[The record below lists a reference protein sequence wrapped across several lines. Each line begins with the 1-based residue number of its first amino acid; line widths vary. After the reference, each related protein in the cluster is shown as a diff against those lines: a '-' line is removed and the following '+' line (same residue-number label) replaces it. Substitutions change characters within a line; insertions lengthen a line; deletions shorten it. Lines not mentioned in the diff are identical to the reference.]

1 MLDWM
6 KKLFNKEEE
15 QTAMNKEVPK
25 QIESQPK
32 IPRVNHY
39 TEARE
44 AQMAS
49 RNAGKCRFPLIPDDG
64 FDEDDVREQPR
75 FEEQHVQSGVYEDQP
90 TQRGIKVERSR
101 RPYVEKVVATY
112 EEPEVQYEPDPE
124 PVVKKVSVP
133 SQESSRRPF
142 RPTEMISPIYGYNR
156 PSVEKKVEK
165 QEEEKEREDLEISV
179 EGKSVVDAWLEKK
192 GYTLSAFSEG
202 QTTTPSSS
210 GRAGNQQEE
219 QNHSKKE
226 EKSVVDQWLEKN
238 GYEIE
243 RQEPVVEE
251 KEVVQEI
258 NTPQEVSADE
268 FLHKTIAERTEDAG
282 KEKDVVVSNENS
294 LQEELVDSQ
303 VEHEDTILAEEMKC
317 NTEIEKQTSEESVIV
332 KAEEKLEETIIVE
345 IPEEFAEIAE
355 TEEPEVEV
363 TAETEESEEVEVTAE
378 TEESEEVEVIAEAE
392 ESEEVEVTAETEE
405 SEEVEVTAE
414 TEESEEVEV
423 TAEAEESEEVEVTAE
438 TEEFEEV
445 KVIAEAEESEEAEV
459 TTETEES
466 EEVEEIAE
474 TEESE
479 EVEEIAEAEESEEVE
494 VIAEAEESEE
504 VEVTTETEESEE
516 VEVTAE
522 TEESE
527 EVEVTAEAEESEEVE
542 VTAETEEFE
551 EVKVIA
557 EAEESEEAE
566 VTTETEESEEVEEIA
581 ETEESEEVEEIAEAE
596 ESEEVEVIAEAEE
609 SEEVEVTTETEESEE
624 VEVTAETEESEE
636 VEVTAEAEESEE
648 VEVTAETEEFE
659 EVKVIAEAEESEEV
673 EEIAEAEESEVEA
686 FVELEETQ
694 PEMVL
699 DEAIEQKSEFIHVAE
714 ADEQTKKDVQSF
726 ANVLIAETEEN
737 KLVVEEA
744 LVAEE
749 QPVVEEAP
757 IAEGKPVV
765 EEAPVAEEQLVVEEA
780 LVAEEQPVVE
790 EAPIAEG
797 KSVVEEAPVAEEQ
810 LVVEETTIAEEKP
823 VVPKE
828 EPKREKK
835 RHVPFNVVML
845 KQDRTRLMER
855 HAARTSVM
863 QPSMGERVENKPV
876 HQVEESPV
884 QQVVVESRVEEQPV
898 KQVVVDPQVE
908 EQPMQQVVVEPQV
921 EEQPM
926 QQVVVEPQVK
936 EQPMQQVVVE
946 PQVEVQPMQQV
957 VVEPQVKEQPMQ
969 QVVVEPQVK
978 EQPMQQ
984 VVVEPQVEEQLG
996 QQMVVES
1003 QVEEKPMQQVVV
1015 EQVQKPI
1022 SSTEVQE
1029 KAYVVNQRENDMR
1042 NVLQTPPTYTV
1053 PPLALLSIPRQ
1064 AALDNKEWLE
1074 EQKELLDTT
1083 FNNFHVGA
1091 HVINVSQGPAVT
1103 RFEVQPDPGVKVN
1116 KITNLSDDIKLSLAA
1131 KDIRIEAPI
1140 PGKSA
1145 IGIEVPN
1152 KESKPVFLREI
1163 LRSPVFTKSE
1173 SPLTV
1178 ALGLDI
1184 SGDPIVTDIRKM
1196 PHGLIAG
1203 ATGSGKSV
1211 CINAILTSIL
1221 YKAKPHEVKLMLID
1235 PKMVEL
1241 APYNSV
1247 PHLVAPVIT
1256 DVKAATAALKWA
1268 VEEMERRYELFAH
1281 AGARDLTRYNTIVS
1295 EREIPGETLP
1305 YIVIVIDELADL
1317 MMVAPGDVEEAIC
1330 RIAQK
1335 ARACGIHL
1343 LVATQR
1349 PSVDVIT
1356 GLIKSNIPTRIAFT
1370 VSSQVDSRT
1379 IIDIGGAEKL
1389 LGRGDMLFLGNGTS
1403 KPVRVQGVY
1412 VSDDEIE
1419 KTVDHVKKQMKP
1431 NYLFQQEDLLAKT
1444 EQSESE
1450 DELFFDACQFV
1461 VEQGGA
1467 STSSVQRKFRIG
1479 YNRAAR
1485 LIEEMESQG
1494 IISEARGTKPRDV
1507 LISEDE
1513 FAAMQETNV

>member
-15 QTAMNKEVPK
+15 KTVMNKEVPA

-49 RNAGKCRFPLIPDDG
+49 RNAGKCRFPLIPDNG
-64 FDEDDVREQPR
+64 FDEEDVREIEH
-75 FEEQHVQSGVYEDQP
+75 FEERPVQVVTYEEPSAQS
-90 TQRGIKVERSR
+90 GIKVERSR
-101 RPYVEKVVATY
+101 RLYVEKAVPTY
-112 EEPEVQYEPDPE
+112 EEPELQYEQEQE
-124 PVVKKVSVP
+124 PTVKKASVP
-133 SQESSRRPF
+133 SKESNRRPF

-156 PSVEKKVEK
+156 PSVEKKVV
-165 QEEEKEREDLEISV
+165 QEEEKEREDLEISI
-179 EGKSVVDAWLEKK
+179 EGTSVVDAWLEKK
-192 GYTLSAFSEG
+192 GYTLSDFS
-202 QTTTPSSS
+202 
-210 GRAGNQQEE
+210 AG
-219 QNHSKKE
+219 KKE
-226 EKSVVDQWLEKN
+226 GSSNKEELNEQTQKNSKVKEKSVVDAWLEKN

-243 RQEPVVEE
+243 SQVPSLEE
-251 KEVVQEI
+251 SQSD
-258 NTPQEVSADE
+258 QL
-268 FLHKTIAERTEDAG
+268 LHKTVGQLEEEDTTVQALQQ
-282 KEKDVVVSNENS
+282 EQDVVELSHKENNEET
-294 LQEELVDSQ
+294 LQEESIDSK
-303 VEHEDTILAEEMKC
+303 VENVETILREEIEC
-317 NTEIEKQTSEESVIV
+317 STEIEETVAEVVANQVEEESSEDVVIV
-332 KAEEKLEETIIVE
+332 KTDEKLQETITIEIPDAFEEELEEATEEVVKLEATEEAAEEVVELE
-345 IPEEFAEIAE
+345 A
-355 TEEPEVEV
+355 TEEAAEEVVELE
-363 TAETEESEEVEVTAE
+363 ATEEATEEVVELEKSEEAAEEVVELEATEEAIEEVVELEKSEEV
-378 TEESEEVEVIAEAE
+378 TEEVVELE
-392 ESEEVEVTAETEE
+392 
-405 SEEVEVTAE
+405 
-414 TEESEEVEV
+414 
-423 TAEAEESEEVEVTAE
+423 
-438 TEEFEEV
+438 
-445 KVIAEAEESEEAEV
+445 KSEEA
-459 TTETEES
+459 TEEV
-466 EEVEEIAE
+466 VELE
-474 TEESE
+474 
-479 EVEEIAEAEESEEVE
+479 
-494 VIAEAEESEE
+494 
-504 VEVTTETEESEE
+504 
-516 VEVTAE
+516 
-522 TEESE
+522 
-527 EVEVTAEAEESEEVE
+527 
-542 VTAETEEFE
+542 
-551 EVKVIA
+551 K
-557 EAEESEEAE
+557 SEEAAEEVAELEEAKEATEEVVELEKPEEATEEVAELEEAKEATEEVVELEKPEEATEEVAELEEAKESAEE
-566 VTTETEESEEVEEIA
+566 VTELEKSEEATEEVVELEKPEEAAEEVVELEA
-581 ETEESEEVEEIAEAE
+581 TEEATEEVAELEEAKESAE
-596 ESEEVEVIAEAEE
+596 EVAELEGTKEEEPISQETVIEETMNTDLAENTPVAGQPVI
-609 SEEVEVTTETEESEE
+609 SQQETI
-624 VEVTAETEESEE
+624 T
-636 VEVTAEAEESEE
+636 
-648 VEVTAETEEFE
+648 F
-659 EVKVIAEAEESEEV
+659 K
-673 EEIAEAEESEVEA
+673 EESEV
-686 FVELEETQ
+686 FVPVSET
-694 PEMVL
+694 
-699 DEAIEQKSEFIHVAE
+699 
-714 ADEQTKKDVQSF
+714 DEQTKKDVQNF
-726 ANVLIAETEEN
+726 ANVLI
-737 KLVVEEA
+737 EEA
-744 LVAEE
+744 EEKKQVAEE
-749 QPVVEEAP
+749 QP
-757 IAEGKPVV
+757 
-765 EEAPVAEEQLVVEEA
+765 A
-780 LVAEEQPVVE
+780 LQ
-790 EAPIAEG
+790 I
-797 KSVVEEAPVAEEQ
+797 
-810 LVVEETTIAEEKP
+810 
-823 VVPKE
+823 E

-845 KQDRTRLMER
+845 KQDRKKLMER
-855 HAARTSVM
+855 HSARTNVM
-863 QPSMGERVENKPV
+863 QSTASERVEEKPM
-876 HQVEESPV
+876 
-884 QQVVVESRVEEQPV
+884 QQMVVE
-898 KQVVVDPQVE
+898 PQVE
-908 EQPMQQVVVEPQV
+908 EKPVQQMVVEPQVEEKPVQQMVVEPQVEEKPVQQMVVEPQVEEKPMQQMVVEPQVEEKPMQQMVVEPQVEGKPMQQVVVEPQV
-921 EEQPM
+921 EE
-926 QQVVVEPQVK
+926 K
-936 EQPMQQVVVE
+936 
-946 PQVEVQPMQQV
+946 
-957 VVEPQVKEQPMQ
+957 
-969 QVVVEPQVK
+969 
-978 EQPMQQ
+978 PMQQ
-984 VVVEPQVEEQLG
+984 VVVEPQVEE
-996 QQMVVES
+996 
-1003 QVEEKPMQQVVV
+1003 KPMQQVVV
-1015 EQVQKPI
+1015 KQVQEPI
-1022 SSTEVQE
+1022 LSTEVQE

-1042 NVLQTPPTYTV
+1042 NVLQTPPTYAI
-1053 PPLALLSIPRQ
+1053 PPLTLLSVPQQ
-1064 AALDNKEWLE
+1064 AALDNTEWLE
-1074 EQKELLDTT
+1074 EQKELLNTT

-1295 EREIPGETLP
+1295 GREIPGETLP

-1419 KTVDHVKKQMKP
+1419 KTVDHVRKQMKP
-1431 NYLFQQEDLLAKT
+1431 NYLFKQEDLLAKT
-1444 EQSESE
+1444 EQAESE

-1494 IISEARGTKPRDV
+1494 IISEGRGTKPRDV

>member
-15 QTAMNKEVPK
+15 KTVMNKEVPA

-49 RNAGKCRFPLIPDDG
+49 RNAGKCRFPLIPDNG
-64 FDEDDVREQPR
+64 FDEEDVRELPN
-75 FEEQHVQSGVYEDQP
+75 FEEQPIQRGAYEEQP

-101 RPYVEKVVATY
+101 RPYVETEAPTY
-112 EEPEVQYEPDPE
+112 EEPELQYEPEPE
-124 PVVKKVSVP
+124 PVVKKAFVP
-133 SQESSRRPF
+133 SQESNRRPF

-156 PSVEKKVEK
+156 PSVETKVV
-165 QEEEKEREDLEISV
+165 QEEEKVREDLEISV
-179 EGKSVVDAWLEKK
+179 EGKAVVDAWLEKK
-192 GYTLSAFSEG
+192 GYTLSDFSG
-202 QTTTPSSS
+202 VLQGSSS
-210 GRAGNQQEE
+210 VKNGVNERSN
-219 QNHSKKE
+219 KVE
-226 EKSVVDQWLEKN
+226 EKSVVDTWLEKN
-238 GYEIE
+238 GYEVE
-243 RQEPVVEE
+243 RQAPSLEE
-251 KEVVQEI
+251 
-258 NTPQEVSADE
+258 SLSDDL
-268 FLHKTIAERTEDAG
+268 LHKTVGQHVEKEATIVQALKQEQDVVALSSTED
-282 KEKDVVVSNENS
+282 NEET
-294 LQEELVDSQ
+294 LQEESIDSK
-303 VEHEDTILAEEMKC
+303 VEHVYSILTEENEC
-317 NTEIEKQTSEESVIV
+317 NTEIEETVAEVAANQVEEETLEDVVIV
-332 KAEEKLEETIIVE
+332 KADEKLEETITIE
-345 IPEEFAEIAE
+345 IPDAFEEEAKEAEEVVELEKPEEAAEEVVELEKSEEATEEVVGLEEAKEATEEVVELEKSEEATEEVVELEKSEEAAEEVVELEKPEEATEEVVKLEE
-355 TEEPEVEV
+355 TEE
-363 TAETEESEEVEVTAE
+363 AIEEVAE
-378 TEESEEVEVIAEAE
+378 LEEAE
-392 ESEEVEVTAETEE
+392 EATEEV
-405 SEEVEVTAE
+405 VELE
-414 TEESEEVEV
+414 
-423 TAEAEESEEVEVTAE
+423 
-438 TEEFEEV
+438 
-445 KVIAEAEESEEAEV
+445 KSEEAAEEV
-459 TTETEES
+459 VELEKPEEATEE
-466 EEVEEIAE
+466 V
-474 TEESE
+474 
-479 EVEEIAEAEESEEVE
+479 
-494 VIAEAEESEE
+494 
-504 VEVTTETEESEE
+504 
-516 VEVTAE
+516 
-522 TEESE
+522 
-527 EVEVTAEAEESEEVE
+527 
-542 VTAETEEFE
+542 
-551 EVKVIA
+551 
-557 EAEESEEAE
+557 
-566 VTTETEESEEVEEIA
+566 
-581 ETEESEEVEEIAEAE
+581 
-596 ESEEVEVIAEAEE
+596 
-609 SEEVEVTTETEESEE
+609 
-624 VEVTAETEESEE
+624 
-636 VEVTAEAEESEE
+636 
-648 VEVTAETEEFE
+648 
-659 EVKVIAEAEESEEV
+659 
-673 EEIAEAEESEVEA
+673 
-686 FVELEETQ
+686 VELEET
-694 PEMVL
+694 E
-699 DEAIEQKSEFIHVAE
+699 EAIEEVAELEEAEEATEEVVELEEAEEAAEEVVELEKSEEATEEVAE
-714 ADEQTKKDVQSF
+714 LEGTKEEEPISQETVIEETMNTDLVENTPVAEQPVISQQETITFKEESEVFVPVSETDEQTKKDVQNF
-726 ANVLIAETEEN
+726 ANVLI
-737 KLVVEEA
+737 EEA
-744 LVAEE
+744 EEKKQVAEE
-749 QPVVEEAP
+749 QP
-757 IAEGKPVV
+757 
-765 EEAPVAEEQLVVEEA
+765 A
-780 LVAEEQPVVE
+780 LQ
-790 EAPIAEG
+790 I
-797 KSVVEEAPVAEEQ
+797 
-810 LVVEETTIAEEKP
+810 
-823 VVPKE
+823 E

-845 KQDRTRLMER
+845 KQDRKKLMER
-855 HAARTSVM
+855 HAARTNVM
-863 QPSMGERVENKPV
+863 QSTVSERVEEK
-876 HQVEESPV
+876 PV
-884 QQVVVESRVEEQPV
+884 QQVVVEPQTEEKPMQQVVVDLQVEEKPV
-898 KQVVVDPQVE
+898 QQVVVDPQVE
-908 EQPMQQVVVEPQV
+908 EKPVQQVVVDPQVEEKPMQQVVVEAQVEEKPMQQVVVEAQVEEKPMQQVVVEAQVEEKPMQQVVVEPQV
-921 EEQPM
+921 EE
-926 QQVVVEPQVK
+926 
-936 EQPMQQVVVE
+936 
-946 PQVEVQPMQQV
+946 
-957 VVEPQVKEQPMQ
+957 
-969 QVVVEPQVK
+969 
-978 EQPMQQ
+978 
-984 VVVEPQVEEQLG
+984 
-996 QQMVVES
+996 
-1003 QVEEKPMQQVVV
+1003 KPMQQVVV
-1015 EQVQKPI
+1015 AGQ
-1022 SSTEVQE
+1022 VQE
-1029 KAYVVNQRENDMR
+1029 KAYVVNQKENDMR
-1042 NVLQTPPTYTV
+1042 NVLQAPPKYEL
-1053 PPLALLSIPRQ
+1053 PPLTLLSIPQQ
-1064 AALDNKEWLE
+1064 AALDNTEWLE
-1074 EQKELLDTT
+1074 EQEELLNTT

-1221 YKAKPHEVKLMLID
+1221 YKAKPHEVKLILID

-1295 EREIPGETLP
+1295 GREIPGETLP

-1419 KTVDHVKKQMKP
+1419 RTVDHVKKQMKP
-1431 NYLFQQEDLLAKT
+1431 NYLFKQEDLLAKS

-1494 IISEARGTKPRDV
+1494 IISEGRGTKPRDV

>member
-1 MLDWM
+1 M
-6 KKLFNKEEE
+6 
-15 QTAMNKEVPK
+15 
-25 QIESQPK
+25 
-32 IPRVNHY
+32 
-39 TEARE
+39 
-44 AQMAS
+44 
-49 RNAGKCRFPLIPDDG
+49 
-64 FDEDDVREQPR
+64 
-75 FEEQHVQSGVYEDQP
+75 
-90 TQRGIKVERSR
+90 
-101 RPYVEKVVATY
+101 
-112 EEPEVQYEPDPE
+112 
-124 PVVKKVSVP
+124 
-133 SQESSRRPF
+133 
-142 RPTEMISPIYGYNR
+142 
-156 PSVEKKVEK
+156 
-165 QEEEKEREDLEISV
+165 
-179 EGKSVVDAWLEKK
+179 
-192 GYTLSAFSEG
+192 
-202 QTTTPSSS
+202 
-210 GRAGNQQEE
+210 
-219 QNHSKKE
+219 
-226 EKSVVDQWLEKN
+226 
-238 GYEIE
+238 
-243 RQEPVVEE
+243 
-251 KEVVQEI
+251 
-258 NTPQEVSADE
+258 
-268 FLHKTIAERTEDAG
+268 
-282 KEKDVVVSNENS
+282 
-294 LQEELVDSQ
+294 
-303 VEHEDTILAEEMKC
+303 
-317 NTEIEKQTSEESVIV
+317 
-332 KAEEKLEETIIVE
+332 
-345 IPEEFAEIAE
+345 AE
-355 TEEPEVEV
+355 TEEL
-363 TAETEESEEVEVTAE
+363 EEVEV
-378 TEESEEVEVIAEAE
+378 
-392 ESEEVEVTAETEE
+392 
-405 SEEVEVTAE
+405 
-414 TEESEEVEV
+414 
-423 TAEAEESEEVEVTAE
+423 
-438 TEEFEEV
+438 
-445 KVIAEAEESEEAEV
+445 
-459 TTETEES
+459 
-466 EEVEEIAE
+466 
-474 TEESE
+474 
-479 EVEEIAEAEESEEVE
+479 IAEAEESEEVE

-504 VEVTTETEESEE
+504 
-516 VEVTAE
+516 A
-522 TEESE
+522 
-527 EVEVTAEAEESEEVE
+527 
-542 VTAETEEFE
+542 
-551 EVKVIA
+551 
-557 EAEESEEAE
+557 
-566 VTTETEESEEVEEIA
+566 
-581 ETEESEEVEEIAEAE
+581 
-596 ESEEVEVIAEAEE
+596 EVIAEINAPV
-609 SEEVEVTTETEESEE
+609 VETFV
-624 VEVTAETEESEE
+624 AL
-636 VEVTAEAEESEE
+636 
-648 VEVTAETEEFE
+648 
-659 EVKVIAEAEESEEV
+659 
-673 EEIAEAEESEVEA
+673 EEIQQE
-686 FVELEETQ
+686 
-694 PEMVL
+694 
-699 DEAIEQKSEFIHVAE
+699 DEAIEQKSEFIYVAE

-726 ANVLIAETEEN
+726 ADVLIAE
-737 KLVVEEA
+737 
-744 LVAEE
+744 E
-749 QPVVEEAP
+749 Q
-757 IAEGKPVV
+757 PVV
-765 EEAPVAEEQLVVEEA
+765 EEAPVAEEQQVVEEA
-780 LVAEEQPVVE
+780 PVVEEQSVVEEAPVVEEQPVAEETPVAEEQPVV
-790 EAPIAEG
+790 
-797 KSVVEEAPVAEEQ
+797 Q
-810 LVVEETTIAEEKP
+810 
-823 VVPKE
+823 KE

-855 HAARTSVM
+855 HAARANAM
-863 QPSMGERVENKPV
+863 QPSANVRVENKPV
-876 HQVEESPV
+876 QQEVAEPQVEERPV
-884 QQVVVESRVEEQPV
+884 QQVVAKPQVEEHPV
-898 KQVVVDPQVE
+898 QQVVAKPQVE
-908 EQPMQQVVVEPQV
+908 EQT
-921 EEQPM
+921 
-926 QQVVVEPQVK
+926 
-936 EQPMQQVVVE
+936 
-946 PQVEVQPMQQV
+946 
-957 VVEPQVKEQPMQ
+957 
-969 QVVVEPQVK
+969 
-978 EQPMQQ
+978 
-984 VVVEPQVEEQLG
+984 
-996 QQMVVES
+996 
-1003 QVEEKPMQQVVV
+1003 MQQVVV

-1042 NVLQTPPTYTV
+1042 NVLHTPPTYTV
-1053 PPLALLSIPRQ
+1053 PPLALLSIPQ
-1064 AALDNKEWLE
+1064 QSALDNTEWLE

-1241 APYNSV
+1241 APYNAV

-1431 NYLFQQEDLLAKT
+1431 NYLFKQEDLLAKT
-1444 EQSESE
+1444 EQAESE
-1450 DELFFDACQFV
+1450 DELFFEACQFV

-1485 LIEEMESQG
+1485 LIEEMQSQG

>member
-15 QTAMNKEVPK
+15 KTVMNKEVPA

-49 RNAGKCRFPLIPDDG
+49 RNAGKCRFPLIPDNG
-64 FDEDDVREQPR
+64 FDEEDVRELPN
-75 FEEQHVQSGVYEDQP
+75 FEEQPIQRGAYEEQP

-101 RPYVEKVVATY
+101 RPYVETEAPTY
-112 EEPEVQYEPDPE
+112 EEPELQYEPEPE
-124 PVVKKVSVP
+124 PVVKKAFVP
-133 SQESSRRPF
+133 SQESNRRPF

-156 PSVEKKVEK
+156 PSVETKVV
-165 QEEEKEREDLEISV
+165 QEEEKVREDLEISV
-179 EGKSVVDAWLEKK
+179 EGKAVVDAWLEKK
-192 GYTLSAFSEG
+192 GYTLSDFSG
-202 QTTTPSSS
+202 VLQGSSS
-210 GRAGNQQEE
+210 VKNGVNERSN
-219 QNHSKKE
+219 KVE
-226 EKSVVDQWLEKN
+226 EKSVVDTWLEKN
-238 GYEIE
+238 GYEVE
-243 RQEPVVEE
+243 RQAPSLEE
-251 KEVVQEI
+251 
-258 NTPQEVSADE
+258 SLSDDL
-268 FLHKTIAERTEDAG
+268 LHKTVGQHVEEEATIVQALKQEQDVVALSSTED
-282 KEKDVVVSNENS
+282 NEEI
-294 LQEELVDSQ
+294 LQEESIDSK
-303 VEHEDTILAEEMKC
+303 VEHVYSILTEENEC
-317 NTEIEKQTSEESVIV
+317 NTEIEETVAEVAANQVEEETLEDVVIV
-332 KAEEKLEETIIVE
+332 KADEKLEETITIE
-345 IPEEFAEIAE
+345 IPDAFEEAK
-355 TEEPEVEV
+355 
-363 TAETEESEEVEVTAE
+363 
-378 TEESEEVEVIAEAE
+378 EAE
-392 ESEEVEVTAETEE
+392 EV
-405 SEEVEVTAE
+405 
-414 TEESEEVEV
+414 
-423 TAEAEESEEVEVTAE
+423 
-438 TEEFEEV
+438 
-445 KVIAEAEESEEAEV
+445 
-459 TTETEES
+459 
-466 EEVEEIAE
+466 
-474 TEESE
+474 
-479 EVEEIAEAEESEEVE
+479 
-494 VIAEAEESEE
+494 
-504 VEVTTETEESEE
+504 
-516 VEVTAE
+516 
-522 TEESE
+522 
-527 EVEVTAEAEESEEVE
+527 
-542 VTAETEEFE
+542 
-551 EVKVIA
+551 
-557 EAEESEEAE
+557 
-566 VTTETEESEEVEEIA
+566 
-581 ETEESEEVEEIAEAE
+581 
-596 ESEEVEVIAEAEE
+596 
-609 SEEVEVTTETEESEE
+609 
-624 VEVTAETEESEE
+624 
-636 VEVTAEAEESEE
+636 
-648 VEVTAETEEFE
+648 
-659 EVKVIAEAEESEEV
+659 
-673 EEIAEAEESEVEA
+673 
-686 FVELEETQ
+686 VELEETK
-694 PEMVL
+694 
-699 DEAIEQKSEFIHVAE
+699 EATEEVVELEKSEEVTEEVVELEETKEATEEVAE
-714 ADEQTKKDVQSF
+714 LEEAEEAAEEVVELEKSEEATEEVVELEEAEEAEEATEEVVELEEAEEATEEVAELEGTKEEEPTSQETVIEETMNTDLVENTPVAEQPVISQQETITFKEESEVFVPVSETDEQTKKDVQNF
-726 ANVLIAETEEN
+726 ANVL
-737 KLVVEEA
+737 VEEA
-744 LVAEE
+744 EEKKQVAEE
-749 QPVVEEAP
+749 QP
-757 IAEGKPVV
+757 
-765 EEAPVAEEQLVVEEA
+765 A
-780 LVAEEQPVVE
+780 LQ
-790 EAPIAEG
+790 I
-797 KSVVEEAPVAEEQ
+797 
-810 LVVEETTIAEEKP
+810 
-823 VVPKE
+823 E

-845 KQDRTRLMER
+845 KQDRKKLMER
-855 HAARTSVM
+855 HAARTNVM
-863 QPSMGERVENKPV
+863 QSTVSERVEEKPMQQVVVEPQAEEKPMQQMVVDPQVEEKPV
-876 HQVEESPV
+876 QQVVVDPQVEESPV
-884 QQVVVESRVEEQPV
+884 QQVVVEA
-898 KQVVVDPQVE
+898 QVE
-908 EQPMQQVVVEPQV
+908 EKPMPQVVVEP
-921 EEQPM
+921 
-926 QQVVVEPQVK
+926 
-936 EQPMQQVVVE
+936 
-946 PQVEVQPMQQV
+946 
-957 VVEPQVKEQPMQ
+957 
-969 QVVVEPQVK
+969 
-978 EQPMQQ
+978 
-984 VVVEPQVEEQLG
+984 
-996 QQMVVES
+996 

-1015 EQVQKPI
+1015 AGQVQESI

-1029 KAYVVNQRENDMR
+1029 KAYVVNQKENDMR
-1042 NVLQTPPTYTV
+1042 NVLQAPPKYEL
-1053 PPLALLSIPRQ
+1053 PPLTLLSIPQQ
-1064 AALDNKEWLE
+1064 AALDNTEWLE
-1074 EQKELLDTT
+1074 EQEELLNTT

-1221 YKAKPHEVKLMLID
+1221 YKAKPHEVKLILID

-1295 EREIPGETLP
+1295 GREIPGETLP

-1419 KTVDHVKKQMKP
+1419 RTVDHVKKQMKP
-1431 NYLFQQEDLLAKT
+1431 NYLFKQEDLLAKS

-1494 IISEARGTKPRDV
+1494 IISEGRGTKPRDV

>member
-25 QIESQPK
+25 QVESQPK

-49 RNAGKCRFPLIPDDG
+49 RNAGKCRFPLVPDNG
-64 FDEDDVREQPR
+64 FDEEDVIETGH
-75 FEEQHVQSGVYEDQP
+75 FEEQPVQAVTYENQP
-90 TQRGIKVERSR
+90 IQRGIKVERSR
-101 RPYVEKVVATY
+101 RQYVEKVVSTY
-112 EEPEVQYEPDPE
+112 EEPEMQYEPERE
-124 PVVKKVSVP
+124 PVVKKASTP
-133 SQESSRRPF
+133 AQESNRRPF

-156 PSVEKKVEK
+156 PSVEKKEEK
-165 QEEEKEREDLEISV
+165 QEEVKEREDLEISV

-192 GYTLSAFSEG
+192 GYTLSDFSEG
-202 QTTTPSSS
+202 QAPTSSS
-210 GRAGNQQEE
+210 SHRAANEQGEQQYEE
-219 QNHSKKE
+219 SKKE

-238 GYEIE
+238 GYEIQ
-243 RQEPVVEE
+243 RQEPIVEE
-251 KEVVQEI
+251 KEVVQEMSA
-258 NTPQEVSADE
+258 PQEVPAAE
-268 FLHKTIAERTEDAG
+268 LLHETIAERMEGA
-282 KEKDVVVSNENS
+282 KQESDVVDKNI
-294 LQEELVDSQ
+294 LQEELVDSK
-303 VEHEDTILAEEMKC
+303 VEHEDTILSEEIKR
-317 NTEIEKQTSEESVIV
+317 NTEIEQPTIEVEKQAPEESVIV
-332 KAEEKLEETIIVE
+332 KAEEKLEETIILE
-345 IPEEFAEIAE
+345 IPEE
-355 TEEPEVEV
+355 VEV
-363 TAETEESEEVEVTAE
+363 IAE
-378 TEESEEVEVIAEAE
+378 TEESEEVEVIAE
-392 ESEEVEVTAETEE
+392 T
-405 SEEVEVTAE
+405 
-414 TEESEEVEV
+414 
-423 TAEAEESEEVEVTAE
+423 
-438 TEEFEEV
+438 
-445 KVIAEAEESEEAEV
+445 
-459 TTETEES
+459 
-466 EEVEEIAE
+466 
-474 TEESE
+474 
-479 EVEEIAEAEESEEVE
+479 EESEEVE
-494 VIAEAEESEE
+494 VIAETEEPEE
-504 VEVTTETEESEE
+504 VEPV
-516 VEVTAE
+516 V
-522 TEESE
+522 
-527 EVEVTAEAEESEEVE
+527 
-542 VTAETEEFE
+542 
-551 EVKVIA
+551 
-557 EAEESEEAE
+557 
-566 VTTETEESEEVEEIA
+566 
-581 ETEESEEVEEIAEAE
+581 
-596 ESEEVEVIAEAEE
+596 
-609 SEEVEVTTETEESEE
+609 
-624 VEVTAETEESEE
+624 
-636 VEVTAEAEESEE
+636 
-648 VEVTAETEEFE
+648 
-659 EVKVIAEAEESEEV
+659 
-673 EEIAEAEESEVEA
+673 
-686 FVELEETQ
+686 LEETQ
-694 PEMVL
+694 QEMVL
-699 DEAIEQKSEFIHVAE
+699 NEAIEQKNEFIHVAE

-726 ANVLIAETEEN
+726 ADVLITEEQ
-737 KLVVEEA
+737 LVVEETPI
-744 LVAEE
+744 VEE
-749 QPVVEEAP
+749 QPVAEEIPIVEEQ
-757 IAEGKPVV
+757 PVV
-765 EEAPVAEEQLVVEEA
+765 EEAPVAEEQLVVEETPI
-780 LVAEEQPVVE
+780 LEEQPVVE
-790 EAPIAEG
+790 ET
-797 KSVVEEAPVAEEQ
+797 PVAEEQ
-810 LVVEETTIAEEKP
+810 LVVEETPIVEEQP
-823 VVPKE
+823 VVEEAPIVEEQPVVQKE

-855 HAARTSVM
+855 HAARTNAM
-863 QPSMGERVENKPV
+863 QPSMSERVENKSV
-876 HQVEESPV
+876 HQVEE
-884 QQVVVESRVEEQPV
+884 
-898 KQVVVDPQVE
+898 K
-908 EQPMQQVVVEPQV
+908 PMQQVVVEPQV
-921 EEQPM
+921 EEQP
-926 QQVVVEPQVK
+926 V
-936 EQPMQQVVVE
+936 QQVVVE
-946 PQVEVQPMQQV
+946 PQVEEQPVQQ
-957 VVEPQVKEQPMQ
+957 VVEPQVE
-969 QVVVEPQVK
+969 ER
-978 EQPMQQ
+978 PMQQ
-984 VVVEPQVEEQLG
+984 VVVEPQVEE
-996 QQMVVES
+996 
-1003 QVEEKPMQQVVV
+1003 KPMQQVVV
-1015 EQVQKPI
+1015 EPQVEEKLMQQVVVEPQVEEKPVQQVVAEQVQKPI
-1022 SSTEVQE
+1022 SSTEVEE
-1029 KAYVVNQRENDMR
+1029 KAYVVNQRENDVR
-1042 NVLQTPPTYTV
+1042 NVLQTPPTYTI
-1053 PPLALLSIPRQ
+1053 PPLTLLSIPQQ
-1064 AALDNKEWLE
+1064 AALDNTEWLE

-1431 NYLFQQEDLLAKT
+1431 NYLFKQEDLLAKT
-1444 EQSESE
+1444 EQAESE
-1450 DELFFDACQFV
+1450 DELFLDACQFV

-1494 IISEARGTKPRDV
+1494 IISEGRGTKPRDV

>member
-49 RNAGKCRFPLIPDDG
+49 RNAGKCRFPLVPDNG
-64 FDEDDVREQPR
+64 FDEEDESEVNR
-75 FEEQHVQSGVYEDQP
+75 FEEQPVQGVIYEEP
-90 TQRGIKVERSR
+90 TAQRGIKVERSR
-101 RPYVEKVVATY
+101 RPYVEKVVSTY
-112 EEPEVQYEPDPE
+112 EEPEVQYEPVRE
-124 PVVKKVSVP
+124 SVVKKASVP
-133 SQESSRRPF
+133 SQESNRRPF

-156 PSVEKKVEK
+156 PSVEKKEEK
-165 QEEEKEREDLEISV
+165 QEEVKEREDLEISV

-192 GYTLSAFSEG
+192 GYTLSDFSEG
-202 QTTTPSSS
+202 QAPTSSS
-210 GRAGNQQEE
+210 HRAANQQGEQQYEE
-219 QNHSKKE
+219 NKKE

-243 RQEPVVEE
+243 RQVSLVEE
-251 KEVVQEI
+251 KEVIQEMS
-258 NTPQEVSADE
+258 TPQEVSADE
-268 FLHKTIAERTEDAG
+268 LLHKTVAEQMESA
-282 KEKDVVVSNENS
+282 KLEKDVVVLNENN
-294 LQEELVDSQ
+294 LQEELVASK
-303 VEHEDTILAEEMKC
+303 VEHEDTILSEEIKR
-317 NTEIEKQTSEESVIV
+317 NTEIKQPTIEVEKQAPEESVIV

-345 IPEEFAEIAE
+345 IPEE
-355 TEEPEVEV
+355 V
-363 TAETEESEEVEVTAE
+363 SK
-378 TEESEEVEVIAEAE
+378 VEVI
-392 ESEEVEVTAETEE
+392 
-405 SEEVEVTAE
+405 
-414 TEESEEVEV
+414 
-423 TAEAEESEEVEVTAE
+423 AE

-445 KVIAEAEESEEAEV
+445 VMETEAPEEVEVITETEESEEAEV
-459 TTETEES
+459 
-466 EEVEEIAE
+466 
-474 TEESE
+474 
-479 EVEEIAEAEESEEVE
+479 IAEAEESEEVE

-504 VEVTTETEESEE
+504 VEVITETEELEEVEVIAETEELEEVEVITETEESEE
-516 VEVTAE
+516 VEVITE
-522 TEESE
+522 TEELE
-527 EVEVTAEAEESEEVE
+527 EVEVIAEAEESEEVE
-542 VTAETEEFE
+542 V
-551 EVKVIA
+551 IA
-557 EAEESEEAE
+557 EVEESEEAE
-566 VTTETEESEEVEEIA
+566 VIA
-581 ETEESEEVEEIAEAE
+581 EVE

-609 SEEVEVTTETEESEE
+609 SEE
-624 VEVTAETEESEE
+624 AE
-636 VEVTAEAEESEE
+636 
-648 VEVTAETEEFE
+648 
-659 EVKVIAEAEESEEV
+659 VIAEINAPVVETFV
-673 EEIAEAEESEVEA
+673 ALEEIQQE
-686 FVELEETQ
+686 
-694 PEMVL
+694 

-726 ANVLIAETEEN
+726 ADVLIAE
-737 KLVVEEA
+737 
-744 LVAEE
+744 E
-749 QPVVEEAP
+749 Q
-757 IAEGKPVV
+757 PVV
-765 EEAPVAEEQLVVEEA
+765 EEAPVAEEQQVVEEA
-780 LVAEEQPVVE
+780 PVVEEQSVVEEAPVVEEQPVAEETLVAEEQR
-790 EAPIAEG
+790 
-797 KSVVEEAPVAEEQ
+797 VVEEAPVAEEQ
-810 LVVEETTIAEEKP
+810 QVVEEAPVVEEQSVVEEAPVVEEQPVAEETPVAEEQP
-823 VVPKE
+823 VVQKE

-855 HAARTSVM
+855 HAARANAM
-863 QPSMGERVENKPV
+863 QPSANVRVENKPV
-876 HQVEESPV
+876 
-884 QQVVVESRVEEQPV
+884 QQEVVE
-898 KQVVVDPQVE
+898 PQVE
-908 EQPMQQVVVEPQV
+908 ERPVQQEVAEPQV

-926 QQVVVEPQVK
+926 QQVVAEPQVEERPVQQEVAEPQVE
-936 EQPMQQVVVE
+936 EQPMQQVVAE
-946 PQVEVQPMQQV
+946 PQVEERPVQQV
-957 VVEPQVKEQPMQ
+957 VAEPQVEEHPVQ
-969 QVVVEPQVK
+969 QVVA
-978 EQPMQQ
+978 
-984 VVVEPQVEEQLG
+984 EPQVEEQ
-996 QQMVVES
+996 
-1003 QVEEKPMQQVVV
+1003 PIQQVVV

-1042 NVLQTPPTYTV
+1042 NVLHTPPTYTV
-1053 PPLALLSIPRQ
+1053 PPLALLSIPQ
-1064 AALDNKEWLE
+1064 QSALDNTEWLE

-1241 APYNSV
+1241 APYNAV

-1431 NYLFQQEDLLAKT
+1431 NYLFKQEDLLAKT
-1444 EQSESE
+1444 EQAESE
-1450 DELFFDACQFV
+1450 DELFFEACQFV

-1485 LIEEMESQG
+1485 LIEEMQSQG

>member
-15 QTAMNKEVPK
+15 QTAMNKEVQK
-25 QIESQPK
+25 QVESQPK

-49 RNAGKCRFPLIPDDG
+49 RNAGKCRFPLVPDNG
-64 FDEDDVREQPR
+64 FDEEDVIETGR
-75 FEEQHVQSGVYEDQP
+75 FEEQPVQAVTYENQP
-90 TQRGIKVERSR
+90 IQRGIKVERSR
-101 RPYVEKVVATY
+101 RQHVEKVVSTY
-112 EEPEVQYEPDPE
+112 EEPEMQYEPERE
-124 PVVKKVSVP
+124 PVVKKASTP
-133 SQESSRRPF
+133 AQESNRRPF

-156 PSVEKKVEK
+156 PSVEKKEEK
-165 QEEEKEREDLEISV
+165 QEEVKEREDLEISV

-192 GYTLSAFSEG
+192 GYTLSDFSEG
-202 QTTTPSSS
+202 QTPTSSS
-210 GRAGNQQEE
+210 HERVDEQDQQ
-219 QNHSKKE
+219 SKKE

-243 RQEPVVEE
+243 RQEPIVEE
-251 KEVVQEI
+251 KEVAQEMSA
-258 NTPQEVSADE
+258 PQEVPAAE
-268 FLHKTIAERTEDAG
+268 LLHETIAERMEDA
-282 KEKDVVVSNENS
+282 KQEKDVVVENVLQTES
-294 LQEELVDSQ
+294 LASK
-303 VEHEDTILAEEMKC
+303 VEHEDTILSEEMKR
-317 NTEIEKQTSEESVIV
+317 NTEIEQPTIEVEKQAPEESVIV

-345 IPEEFAEIAE
+345 IPEEF
-355 TEEPEVEV
+355 
-363 TAETEESEEVEVTAE
+363 EEVDVITE

-392 ESEEVEVTAETEE
+392 ESEEMEVIAETEE
-405 SEEVEVTAE
+405 SEEVEVIAE

-423 TAEAEESEEVEVTAE
+423 
-438 TEEFEEV
+438 
-445 KVIAEAEESEEAEV
+445 
-459 TTETEES
+459 
-466 EEVEEIAE
+466 
-474 TEESE
+474 
-479 EVEEIAEAEESEEVE
+479 IAEAEESEEVE

-504 VEVTTETEESEE
+504 VEVI
-516 VEVTAE
+516 AE
-522 TEESE
+522 TK
-527 EVEVTAEAEESEEVE
+527 AP
-542 VTAETEEFE
+542 
-551 EVKVIA
+551 
-557 EAEESEEAE
+557 EEAE
-566 VTTETEESEEVEEIA
+566 PVV
-581 ETEESEEVEEIAEAE
+581 
-596 ESEEVEVIAEAEE
+596 
-609 SEEVEVTTETEESEE
+609 
-624 VEVTAETEESEE
+624 
-636 VEVTAEAEESEE
+636 
-648 VEVTAETEEFE
+648 
-659 EVKVIAEAEESEEV
+659 
-673 EEIAEAEESEVEA
+673 
-686 FVELEETQ
+686 LEETQ
-694 PEMVL
+694 QEMVL
-699 DEAIEQKSEFIHVAE
+699 NEAIEQKNEFIHVAE

-726 ANVLIAETEEN
+726 ADVLIAEEATIEEEQS
-737 KLVVEEA
+737 VVEEA
-744 LVAEE
+744 AIEEEQSVVEETPVEEE
-749 QPVVEEAP
+749 QPVVEEAA
-757 IAEGKPVV
+757 IEEEQSVV
-765 EEAPVAEEQLVVEEA
+765 EEAAIE
-780 LVAEEQPVVE
+780 EEQPVVE
-790 EAPIAEG
+790 ETVI
-797 KSVVEEAPVAEEQ
+797 EEEQPVAEETP
-810 LVVEETTIAEEKP
+810 VAEEPP
-823 VVPKE
+823 VVQKE

-845 KQDRTRLMER
+845 KQDRARLVER
-855 HAARTSVM
+855 YAARTNAM
-863 QPSMGERVENKPV
+863 QPSMKERVENKPV
-876 HQVEESPV
+876 HQVEE
-884 QQVVVESRVEEQPV
+884 
-898 KQVVVDPQVE
+898 K
-908 EQPMQQVVVEPQV
+908 PMQQVVVEPQV
-921 EEQPM
+921 EEKPM
-926 QQVVVEPQVK
+926 QQVA
-936 EQPMQQVVVE
+936 VE
-946 PQVEVQPMQQV
+946 PQVEEKPMKQV
-957 VVEPQVKEQPMQ
+957 AVEPQVEEK
-969 QVVVEPQVK
+969 
-978 EQPMQQ
+978 PMQQ
-984 VVVEPQVEEQLG
+984 VVVEPQVEEKPM
-996 QQMVVES
+996 QQVVVEP
-1003 QVEEKPMQQVVV
+1003 QTEEKPMQQVVV
-1015 EQVQKPI
+1015 EPQVEERPVQQVVVEPQTEEKPMQQVVVEPQVEERPVQQVVVESQQVQKPI
-1022 SSTEVQE
+1022 SSTEVEE
-1029 KAYVVNQRENDMR
+1029 KAYVVNQRENDVR
-1042 NVLQTPPTYTV
+1042 NVLQTPPTYTI
-1053 PPLALLSIPRQ
+1053 PSLTLLSIPQQ
-1064 AALDNKEWLE
+1064 AALDNTEWLE

-1431 NYLFQQEDLLAKT
+1431 NYLFKQEDLLAKT
-1444 EQSESE
+1444 EQAESE
-1450 DELFFDACQFV
+1450 DELFLDACQFV

-1494 IISEARGTKPRDV
+1494 IISEGRGTKPRDV

>member
-15 QTAMNKEVPK
+15 KTVMNKEVPAK
-25 QIESQPK
+25 IESQPK

-49 RNAGKCRFPLIPDDG
+49 RNAGKCRFPLIPDNG
-64 FDEDDVREQPR
+64 FDEEDVRELPN
-75 FEEQHVQSGVYEDQP
+75 FEEQPIQRGAYEEQP

-101 RPYVEKVVATY
+101 RPYVETEAPTY
-112 EEPEVQYEPDPE
+112 EEPELQYEPEPE
-124 PVVKKVSVP
+124 PVVKKAFVP
-133 SQESSRRPF
+133 SQESNRRPF

-156 PSVEKKVEK
+156 PSVETKVV

-179 EGKSVVDAWLEKK
+179 EGKAVVDAWLEKK
-192 GYTLSAFSEG
+192 GYTLSDFSG
-202 QTTTPSSS
+202 VLQGSSS
-210 GRAGNQQEE
+210 VKNGVNERSN
-219 QNHSKKE
+219 KVE
-226 EKSVVDQWLEKN
+226 EKSVVDTWLEKN
-238 GYEIE
+238 GYEVE
-243 RQEPVVEE
+243 RQAPSLEE
-251 KEVVQEI
+251 
-258 NTPQEVSADE
+258 SLSDDL
-268 FLHKTIAERTEDAG
+268 LHKTVGQHVEKEATIVQALKQEQDVVALSSTED
-282 KEKDVVVSNENS
+282 NEET
-294 LQEELVDSQ
+294 LQEESIDSK
-303 VEHEDTILAEEMKC
+303 VEHVYSILTEENEC
-317 NTEIEKQTSEESVIV
+317 NTEIEETVAEVAANQVEEETLEDVVIV
-332 KAEEKLEETIIVE
+332 KADEKLEETITIE
-345 IPEEFAEIAE
+345 IPDAFEEEAK
-355 TEEPEVEV
+355 
-363 TAETEESEEVEVTAE
+363 
-378 TEESEEVEVIAEAE
+378 EAE
-392 ESEEVEVTAETEE
+392 EV
-405 SEEVEVTAE
+405 
-414 TEESEEVEV
+414 
-423 TAEAEESEEVEVTAE
+423 
-438 TEEFEEV
+438 
-445 KVIAEAEESEEAEV
+445 
-459 TTETEES
+459 
-466 EEVEEIAE
+466 
-474 TEESE
+474 
-479 EVEEIAEAEESEEVE
+479 
-494 VIAEAEESEE
+494 
-504 VEVTTETEESEE
+504 
-516 VEVTAE
+516 
-522 TEESE
+522 
-527 EVEVTAEAEESEEVE
+527 
-542 VTAETEEFE
+542 
-551 EVKVIA
+551 
-557 EAEESEEAE
+557 
-566 VTTETEESEEVEEIA
+566 
-581 ETEESEEVEEIAEAE
+581 
-596 ESEEVEVIAEAEE
+596 
-609 SEEVEVTTETEESEE
+609 
-624 VEVTAETEESEE
+624 
-636 VEVTAEAEESEE
+636 
-648 VEVTAETEEFE
+648 
-659 EVKVIAEAEESEEV
+659 
-673 EEIAEAEESEVEA
+673 
-686 FVELEETQ
+686 VELEET
-694 PEMVL
+694 E
-699 DEAIEQKSEFIHVAE
+699 EAIEEVAELEEAEEATEEVVELEEAEEAAEEVVELEKSEEATEEVVELEKPEEAAEEVVELEKSEEATEEVAE
-714 ADEQTKKDVQSF
+714 LEEAEEATEEVVELEEAEEAAEEVVELEKPEEATEEVVELEETKEATEEVAELEEAKEATEEIVELEETKEATEEVVELEKSEEAAEEVVELEKPEEATEEVVELEETKEAAEEVMELEKSEEVTEEVVELEETKEATEEVMELEKSEEVTEEVVELEETKEATEEVVELEKPEEAAEEVAELEEAEEAAEEVAELEEAKEATEEVVELEKPEEATEEVAELEGTKEEEPISQETVIEETMNTDLVENTPVAEQPVISQQETITFKEESEVFVPVSETDEQTKKDVQNF
-726 ANVLIAETEEN
+726 ANVLI
-737 KLVVEEA
+737 EEA
-744 LVAEE
+744 EEKKQVAEE
-749 QPVVEEAP
+749 QP
-757 IAEGKPVV
+757 
-765 EEAPVAEEQLVVEEA
+765 A
-780 LVAEEQPVVE
+780 LQ
-790 EAPIAEG
+790 I
-797 KSVVEEAPVAEEQ
+797 
-810 LVVEETTIAEEKP
+810 
-823 VVPKE
+823 E

-845 KQDRTRLMER
+845 KQDRKKLMER
-855 HAARTSVM
+855 HAARTNVM
-863 QPSMGERVENKPV
+863 QSTVSERVEEKPV
-876 HQVEESPV
+876 QQVVVEPQAEEKPMQQMVVDPQVEEKPVQQVVVNPQVEESPV
-884 QQVVVESRVEEQPV
+884 QQVVVEA
-898 KQVVVDPQVE
+898 
-908 EQPMQQVVVEPQV
+908 
-921 EEQPM
+921 
-926 QQVVVEPQVK
+926 
-936 EQPMQQVVVE
+936 
-946 PQVEVQPMQQV
+946 
-957 VVEPQVKEQPMQ
+957 
-969 QVVVEPQVK
+969 
-978 EQPMQQ
+978 
-984 VVVEPQVEEQLG
+984 
-996 QQMVVES
+996 

-1015 EQVQKPI
+1015 EAQVEEKPMQQVVVEAQVEEKPMQQVVVEAQVEEKPMQQVVVAGQVQESI

-1029 KAYVVNQRENDMR
+1029 KAYVVNQKENDMR
-1042 NVLQTPPTYTV
+1042 NVLQAPPKYEL
-1053 PPLALLSIPRQ
+1053 PPLTLLSIPQQ
-1064 AALDNKEWLE
+1064 AALDNTEWLE
-1074 EQKELLDTT
+1074 EQEELLNTT

-1221 YKAKPHEVKLMLID
+1221 YKAKPHEVKLILID

-1295 EREIPGETLP
+1295 GREIPGETLP

-1419 KTVDHVKKQMKP
+1419 RTVDHVKKQMKP
-1431 NYLFQQEDLLAKT
+1431 NYLFKQEDLLAKS

-1494 IISEARGTKPRDV
+1494 IISEGRGTKPRDV

>member
-49 RNAGKCRFPLIPDDG
+49 RNAGKCRFPLVPDNG
-64 FDEDDVREQPR
+64 FDEEDESEVNR
-75 FEEQHVQSGVYEDQP
+75 FEEQPVQGVAYEEP
-90 TQRGIKVERSR
+90 TAQRGIKVERSR
-101 RPYVEKVVATY
+101 RPYVEKVVSTY
-112 EEPEVQYEPDPE
+112 EEPEVQYEPVRE
-124 PVVKKVSVP
+124 SVVKKVSAP
-133 SQESSRRPF
+133 SQESNRRPF

-165 QEEEKEREDLEISV
+165 QEEVKEREDLEISV
-179 EGKSVVDAWLEKK
+179 EGKAVVDAWLEKK
-192 GYTLSAFSEG
+192 GYKLSDFSEG
-202 QTTTPSSS
+202 QATSSAP
-210 GRAGNQQEE
+210 GEVVEQKGQQG
-219 QNHSKKE
+219 KKE

-243 RQEPVVEE
+243 RQVPLVEE
-251 KEVVQEI
+251 KEVIKEMS
-258 NTPQEVSADE
+258 TPQEVSADE
-268 FLHKTIAERTEDAG
+268 LLHKTVAEQMESA
-282 KEKDVVVSNENS
+282 KLEKDVVVLNENN
-294 LQEELVDSQ
+294 LQEELVASK
-303 VEHEDTILAEEMKC
+303 VEHEDTILSEEIKR
-317 NTEIEKQTSEESVIV
+317 NTEIKQPTIEVEKQAPEESVIV

-345 IPEEFAEIAE
+345 IPEELEEVEVITETEELEEVEVITETEELEEVEVIAE
-355 TEEPEVEV
+355 TEEPEEV
-363 TAETEESEEVEVTAE
+363 IAETEESEEVEVIAETEELEEVEVIAETEESEEVEVIAETEELEEVEVIAETEESEEVEVIAETEESEEVEVIAETEESEEVEVIAETEELEEVEVIAETEELEEVEVIAETEELEEVEVIAE

-392 ESEEVEVTAETEE
+392 ESEEVEV
-405 SEEVEVTAE
+405 
-414 TEESEEVEV
+414 
-423 TAEAEESEEVEVTAE
+423 
-438 TEEFEEV
+438 
-445 KVIAEAEESEEAEV
+445 
-459 TTETEES
+459 
-466 EEVEEIAE
+466 IAE
-474 TEESE
+474 TEEL
-479 EVEEIAEAEESEEVE
+479 EEVE
-494 VIAEAEESEE
+494 VIAE
-504 VEVTTETEESEE
+504 TEEL
-516 VEVTAE
+516 
-522 TEESE
+522 
-527 EVEVTAEAEESEEVE
+527 
-542 VTAETEEFE
+542 
-551 EVKVIA
+551 
-557 EAEESEEAE
+557 
-566 VTTETEESEEVEEIA
+566 
-581 ETEESEEVEEIAEAE
+581 
-596 ESEEVEVIAEAEE
+596 EEVEVIAETEE
-609 SEEVEVTTETEESEE
+609 LEEVEVIAETEELEE
-624 VEVTAETEESEE
+624 VEVIAETEELEE
-636 VEVTAEAEESEE
+636 VEVI
-648 VEVTAETEEFE
+648 AETKAPVVETF
-659 EVKVIAEAEESEEV
+659 VAL
-673 EEIAEAEESEVEA
+673 EEIQQEDEV
-686 FVELEETQ
+686 
-694 PEMVL
+694 
-699 DEAIEQKSEFIHVAE
+699 IEQNNEFIHVAE
-714 ADEQTKKDVQSF
+714 ADEQTKNDVQSF

-737 KLVVEEA
+737 KRVEEEAPVVEEQS
-744 LVAEE
+744 VEEEVPVVEE
-749 QPVVEEAP
+749 QPVVKKEEA
-757 IAEGKPVV
+757 
-765 EEAPVAEEQLVVEEA
+765 
-780 LVAEEQPVVE
+780 
-790 EAPIAEG
+790 
-797 KSVVEEAPVAEEQ
+797 
-810 LVVEETTIAEEKP
+810 
-823 VVPKE
+823 
-828 EPKREKK
+828 KREKK

-855 HAARTSVM
+855 HAARANAM
-863 QPSMGERVENKPV
+863 QPSANVRVENKPV
-876 HQVEESPV
+876 
-884 QQVVVESRVEEQPV
+884 QQELAE
-898 KQVVVDPQVE
+898 PQVE
-908 EQPMQQVVVEPQV
+908 EQPMQQVVVESQVEESPVQQVAAEPQVEEQPMQQVVAEPQVEESPVQQAVAEPQVEEQPMQQVVAEPQV

-946 PQVEVQPMQQV
+946 SQVE
-957 VVEPQVKEQPMQ
+957 EQPMQ
-969 QVVVEPQVK
+969 QVVVESQVE

-984 VVVEPQVEEQLG
+984 VVAEPQVEEQPM
-996 QQMVVES
+996 QQVVAEP
-1003 QVEEKPMQQVVV
+1003 QVEEQPMQQVVV

-1022 SSTEVQE
+1022 SSTEVKE

-1042 NVLQTPPTYTV
+1042 NVLHTPPTYTV
-1053 PPLALLSIPRQ
+1053 PPLALLSIPQ
-1064 AALDNKEWLE
+1064 QSTLDNTEWLD

-1268 VEEMERRYELFAH
+1268 VDEMERRYELFAH

-1295 EREIPGETLP
+1295 ERDIPGETLP

-1419 KTVDHVKKQMKP
+1419 KTVDHVRKQMKP
-1431 NYLFQQEDLLAKT
+1431 NYLFKQEDLLAKT
-1444 EQSESE
+1444 EQAESE

>member
-25 QIESQPK
+25 QVESQPK

-49 RNAGKCRFPLIPDDG
+49 RNAGKCRFPLVPDNG
-64 FDEDDVREQPR
+64 FDEEDVIETGR
-75 FEEQHVQSGVYEDQP
+75 FEEQPVQAVTYKESP
-90 TQRGIKVERSR
+90 IQRGIKVERSR
-101 RPYVEKVVATY
+101 RQYVEKVVSTY
-112 EEPEVQYEPDPE
+112 EEPEMQYEPERE
-124 PVVKKVSVP
+124 PVVKKASTP
-133 SQESSRRPF
+133 AQESNRRPF

-156 PSVEKKVEK
+156 PSVEKKEEK
-165 QEEEKEREDLEISV
+165 QEEVKEREDLEISV

-192 GYTLSAFSEG
+192 GYTLSDFSEG
-202 QTTTPSSS
+202 QAPTSSS
-210 GRAGNQQEE
+210 HRAANEQGEQQYEE
-219 QNHSKKE
+219 SKKE

-243 RQEPVVEE
+243 RQEPIVEE
-251 KEVVQEI
+251 KEVVQEMSA
-258 NTPQEVSADE
+258 PQEVPAAE
-268 FLHKTIAERTEDAG
+268 LLYETIAERMEGA
-282 KEKDVVVSNENS
+282 KQESDVVDKNI
-294 LQEELVDSQ
+294 LQEELVDSK
-303 VEHEDTILAEEMKC
+303 VEHEDTILSEEIKRS
-317 NTEIEKQTSEESVIV
+317 TEIEQPTIEVEKQAPEESVIV

-345 IPEEFAEIAE
+345 IPEEF
-355 TEEPEVEV
+355 
-363 TAETEESEEVEVTAE
+363 EEVDVITE

-392 ESEEVEVTAETEE
+392 ESEELEVI
-405 SEEVEVTAE
+405 
-414 TEESEEVEV
+414 
-423 TAEAEESEEVEVTAE
+423 AEAEESEEVEV
-438 TEEFEEV
+438 
-445 KVIAEAEESEEAEV
+445 
-459 TTETEES
+459 
-466 EEVEEIAE
+466 IAE
-474 TEESE
+474 TE
-479 EVEEIAEAEESEEVE
+479 APEEVE

-504 VEVTTETEESEE
+504 VEV
-516 VEVTAE
+516 
-522 TEESE
+522 
-527 EVEVTAEAEESEEVE
+527 
-542 VTAETEEFE
+542 
-551 EVKVIA
+551 
-557 EAEESEEAE
+557 
-566 VTTETEESEEVEEIA
+566 IA
-581 ETEESEEVEEIAEAE
+581 ETEAP
-596 ESEEVEVIAEAEE
+596 EEVEVIAEAEE
-609 SEEVEVTTETEESEE
+609 SEEVEE
-624 VEVTAETEESEE
+624 VEVIAETEESEE
-636 VEVTAEAEESEE
+636 LE
-648 VEVTAETEEFE
+648 
-659 EVKVIAEAEESEEV
+659 VIAEAEEVEEV
-673 EEIAEAEESEVEA
+673 EVIAEAEEVEVIAETEESE
-686 FVELEETQ
+686 ELEVIAETKAPEEAEPVALEEMQ
-694 PEMVL
+694 QEMVL
-699 DEAIEQKSEFIHVAE
+699 NKAIEQKNEFIHVAE

-726 ANVLIAETEEN
+726 ADVLIAEEQR
-737 KLVVEEA
+737 VVEEA
-744 LVAEE
+744 PVVEE
-749 QPVVEEAP
+749 QSVVEEAP
-757 IAEGKPVV
+757 IAE
-765 EEAPVAEEQLVVEEA
+765 EQPVAEETSIV
-780 LVAEEQPVVE
+780 EEQPVAE
-790 EAPIAEG
+790 EAPIAEEQPAVEETPIVEEQPAAEEAPVVEEQPVAEET
-797 KSVVEEAPVAEEQ
+797 SVVEEQPAAEETPIVEEQPAAEEAPVVEEQPVAEEAP
-810 LVVEETTIAEEKP
+810 VVEEQT
-823 VVPKE
+823 VVQKE

-855 HAARTSVM
+855 HAARTNAM
-863 QPSMGERVENKPV
+863 QSSMSERVENKSV
-876 HQVEESPV
+876 HQVEEKPQV
-884 QQVVVESRVEEQPV
+884 EEKQMQQVVV
-898 KQVVVDPQVE
+898 KPQVE
-908 EQPMQQVVVEPQV
+908 EKQMQQVVEPQVEEKSVQQVVVEPQV
-921 EEQPM
+921 EEQPV
-926 QQVVVEPQVK
+926 QQ
-936 EQPMQQVVVE
+936 
-946 PQVEVQPMQQV
+946 
-957 VVEPQVKEQPMQ
+957 
-969 QVVVEPQVK
+969 
-978 EQPMQQ
+978 
-984 VVVEPQVEEQLG
+984 VVEPQVEEVQP
-996 QQMVVES
+996 V
-1003 QVEEKPMQQVVV
+1003 QQVVA

-1022 SSTEVQE
+1022 SSTEVEE
-1029 KAYVVNQRENDMR
+1029 KAYVVNQRENDVR
-1042 NVLQTPPTYTV
+1042 NVLQTPPTYTI
-1053 PPLALLSIPRQ
+1053 PSLTLLSIPQQ
-1064 AALDNKEWLE
+1064 AALDNTEWLE

-1431 NYLFQQEDLLAKT
+1431 NYLFKQEDLLAKT
-1444 EQSESE
+1444 EQAESE
-1450 DELFFDACQFV
+1450 DELFFEACQFV

>member
-15 QTAMNKEVPK
+15 KTVMNKEVPA

-49 RNAGKCRFPLIPDDG
+49 RNAGKCRFPLIPDNG
-64 FDEDDVREQPR
+64 FDEEDVRELPN
-75 FEEQHVQSGVYEDQP
+75 FEEQPIQRGAYEEQP

-101 RPYVEKVVATY
+101 RPYVETEAPTY
-112 EEPEVQYEPDPE
+112 EEPELQYEPEPE
-124 PVVKKVSVP
+124 PVVKKAFVP
-133 SQESSRRPF
+133 SQESNRRPF

-156 PSVEKKVEK
+156 PSVETKVV
-165 QEEEKEREDLEISV
+165 QEEEKVREDLEISV
-179 EGKSVVDAWLEKK
+179 EGKAVVDAWLEKK
-192 GYTLSAFSEG
+192 GYTLSDFSG
-202 QTTTPSSS
+202 VLQGSSS
-210 GRAGNQQEE
+210 VKNGVNERSN
-219 QNHSKKE
+219 KVE
-226 EKSVVDQWLEKN
+226 EKSVVDTWLEKN
-238 GYEIE
+238 GYEVE
-243 RQEPVVEE
+243 RQAPSLEE
-251 KEVVQEI
+251 
-258 NTPQEVSADE
+258 SLSDDL
-268 FLHKTIAERTEDAG
+268 LHKTVGQHVEKEATIVQALKQEQDVVALSSTED
-282 KEKDVVVSNENS
+282 NEET
-294 LQEELVDSQ
+294 LQEESIDSK
-303 VEHEDTILAEEMKC
+303 VEHVYSILTEENEC
-317 NTEIEKQTSEESVIV
+317 NTEIEETVAEVAANQVEEETLEDVVIV
-332 KAEEKLEETIIVE
+332 KADEKLEETITIE
-345 IPEEFAEIAE
+345 IPDAFEEEAKEAEEVVELEKSEEATEEVVELEKSEEATEEVVGLEEAKEATEEVVELEKSEEATEEVVELEKSEEAAEEVVELEKPEEATEEVVKLEE
-355 TEEPEVEV
+355 TEE
-363 TAETEESEEVEVTAE
+363 AIEEVAE
-378 TEESEEVEVIAEAE
+378 LEEAE
-392 ESEEVEVTAETEE
+392 EATEEV
-405 SEEVEVTAE
+405 VELE
-414 TEESEEVEV
+414 
-423 TAEAEESEEVEVTAE
+423 
-438 TEEFEEV
+438 
-445 KVIAEAEESEEAEV
+445 KSEEA
-459 TTETEES
+459 TEEVVELEKPEEAT
-466 EEVEEIAE
+466 EEV
-474 TEESE
+474 
-479 EVEEIAEAEESEEVE
+479 
-494 VIAEAEESEE
+494 
-504 VEVTTETEESEE
+504 
-516 VEVTAE
+516 
-522 TEESE
+522 
-527 EVEVTAEAEESEEVE
+527 
-542 VTAETEEFE
+542 
-551 EVKVIA
+551 
-557 EAEESEEAE
+557 
-566 VTTETEESEEVEEIA
+566 
-581 ETEESEEVEEIAEAE
+581 
-596 ESEEVEVIAEAEE
+596 
-609 SEEVEVTTETEESEE
+609 
-624 VEVTAETEESEE
+624 
-636 VEVTAEAEESEE
+636 
-648 VEVTAETEEFE
+648 
-659 EVKVIAEAEESEEV
+659 
-673 EEIAEAEESEVEA
+673 
-686 FVELEETQ
+686 VELEET
-694 PEMVL
+694 EEKIEEVAEL
-699 DEAIEQKSEFIHVAE
+699 EEAEEATEEVVELEEAEEAAEEVVELEKSEEATEEVVELEETEEAIEEVAELEKSEEATEEVVELEETKEATEEVAE
-714 ADEQTKKDVQSF
+714 LEKSEEATEEVVELEEAKEATEEVVELEETKEATEEVVELEGTKEEEPISQETVIEETMNTDLVENTPVAEQPVISQQETITFKEESEVFVPVSETDEQTKKDVQNF
-726 ANVLIAETEEN
+726 ANVLI
-737 KLVVEEA
+737 EEA
-744 LVAEE
+744 EEKKQVAEE
-749 QPVVEEAP
+749 QP
-757 IAEGKPVV
+757 
-765 EEAPVAEEQLVVEEA
+765 A
-780 LVAEEQPVVE
+780 LQ
-790 EAPIAEG
+790 I
-797 KSVVEEAPVAEEQ
+797 
-810 LVVEETTIAEEKP
+810 
-823 VVPKE
+823 E

-845 KQDRTRLMER
+845 KQDRKKLMER
-855 HAARTSVM
+855 HAARTNVM
-863 QPSMGERVENKPV
+863 QSTVSERVEEKPV
-876 HQVEESPV
+876 QQVVVEPQAEEKPMQQVVVDLQVEEKPVQQVVVDPQVEEKPVQQVVVDPQVEESPV
-884 QQVVVESRVEEQPV
+884 QQVVVEAQVEEKPMQ
-898 KQVVVDPQVE
+898 QVVVEAQVE
-908 EQPMQQVVVEPQV
+908 EKPMQQVVVEPQV
-921 EEQPM
+921 EE
-926 QQVVVEPQVK
+926 
-936 EQPMQQVVVE
+936 
-946 PQVEVQPMQQV
+946 
-957 VVEPQVKEQPMQ
+957 
-969 QVVVEPQVK
+969 
-978 EQPMQQ
+978 
-984 VVVEPQVEEQLG
+984 
-996 QQMVVES
+996 
-1003 QVEEKPMQQVVV
+1003 KPMQQVVV
-1015 EQVQKPI
+1015 AGQVQESI

-1029 KAYVVNQRENDMR
+1029 KAYVVNQKENDMR
-1042 NVLQTPPTYTV
+1042 NVLQAPPKYEL
-1053 PPLALLSIPRQ
+1053 PPLTLLSIPQQ
-1064 AALDNKEWLE
+1064 AALDNTEWLE
-1074 EQKELLDTT
+1074 EQEELLNTT

-1221 YKAKPHEVKLMLID
+1221 YKAKPHEVKLILID

-1295 EREIPGETLP
+1295 GREIPGETLP

-1419 KTVDHVKKQMKP
+1419 RTVDHVKKQMKP
-1431 NYLFQQEDLLAKT
+1431 NYLFKQEDLLAKS

-1494 IISEARGTKPRDV
+1494 IISEGRGTKPRDV

>member
-25 QIESQPK
+25 QVESQPK

-49 RNAGKCRFPLIPDDG
+49 RNAGKCRFPLVPDNG
-64 FDEDDVREQPR
+64 FDEEDVIETGH
-75 FEEQHVQSGVYEDQP
+75 FEEPPVQAVTYENQP
-90 TQRGIKVERSR
+90 IQRGIKVERSR
-101 RPYVEKVVATY
+101 RQYVEKVVSTY
-112 EEPEVQYEPDPE
+112 EEPEIQYEPERE
-124 PVVKKVSVP
+124 PVVKKASTP
-133 SQESSRRPF
+133 AQESNRRPF

-156 PSVEKKVEK
+156 PSVEKKEEK
-165 QEEEKEREDLEISV
+165 QEEVKEREDLEISV

-192 GYTLSAFSEG
+192 GYTLSDFSEG
-202 QTTTPSSS
+202 QAPTSSS
-210 GRAGNQQEE
+210 HEGVDQQD
-219 QNHSKKE
+219 QQSKKE

-243 RQEPVVEE
+243 RQEPIVEE

-258 NTPQEVSADE
+258 SAPQEVPAAKL
-268 FLHKTIAERTEDAG
+268 LHETIAERMEDT
-282 KEKDVVVSNENS
+282 KQESDVVAQNT
-294 LQEELVDSQ
+294 LQAESVDSK
-303 VEHEDTILAEEMKC
+303 VEHEDTILSEEIKR
-317 NTEIEKQTSEESVIV
+317 NTEIEQPTIEVEKQAPEESVIV
-332 KAEEKLEETIIVE
+332 KAEEKLEETISVE
-345 IPEEFAEIAE
+345 IPEE
-355 TEEPEVEV
+355 VEV
-363 TAETEESEEVEVTAE
+363 IAETEESEEVEVIAETEESEEVEVIAE

-392 ESEEVEVTAETEE
+392 ESEEVEVIAETEE
-405 SEEVEVTAE
+405 SEEVEV
-414 TEESEEVEV
+414 
-423 TAEAEESEEVEVTAE
+423 
-438 TEEFEEV
+438 
-445 KVIAEAEESEEAEV
+445 
-459 TTETEES
+459 
-466 EEVEEIAE
+466 IAE
-474 TEESE
+474 T
-479 EVEEIAEAEESEEVE
+479 EESEEVE
-494 VIAEAEESEE
+494 VIAEAEELEE
-504 VEVTTETEESEE
+504 VEV
-516 VEVTAE
+516 
-522 TEESE
+522 
-527 EVEVTAEAEESEEVE
+527 
-542 VTAETEEFE
+542 
-551 EVKVIA
+551 
-557 EAEESEEAE
+557 
-566 VTTETEESEEVEEIA
+566 IA
-581 ETEESEEVEEIAEAE
+581 ETE

-609 SEEVEVTTETEESEE
+609 LEEVEVI
-624 VEVTAETEESEE
+624 AETEESEE
-636 VEVTAEAEESEE
+636 VEVIAEAEELEE
-648 VEVTAETEEFE
+648 VE
-659 EVKVIAEAEESEEV
+659 VIAEAEETEEV
-673 EEIAEAEESEVEA
+673 EVIAETEAPEEAEPV
-686 FVELEETQ
+686 VLEETQ
-694 PEMVL
+694 QEMVL
-699 DEAIEQKSEFIHVAE
+699 NEAIEQKNEFIHVAE

-726 ANVLIAETEEN
+726 ADVLITEEQ
-737 KLVVEEA
+737 LVVEEQPVA
-744 LVAEE
+744 EETPIVEEQPVVEEAVIAEEQPVVEEQRVVEEPPVVEEQSVVEEPSVVEEQPVVEEQSVVEEQPVAEE

-757 IAEGKPVV
+757 IV
-765 EEAPVAEEQLVVEEA
+765 
-780 LVAEEQPVVE
+780 EEQPVV
-790 EAPIAEG
+790 
-797 KSVVEEAPVAEEQ
+797 Q
-810 LVVEETTIAEEKP
+810 
-823 VVPKE
+823 KE

-855 HAARTSVM
+855 HAARTNAM
-863 QPSMGERVENKPV
+863 QPSMSERVENKSV
-876 HQVEESPV
+876 HQVEE
-884 QQVVVESRVEEQPV
+884 
-898 KQVVVDPQVE
+898 K
-908 EQPMQQVVVEPQV
+908 PMQQVVVEPQV
-921 EEQPM
+921 EERPMQQVVVEPQVEEKPM

-936 EQPMQQVVVE
+936 EVQPVQQVVA
-946 PQVEVQPMQQV
+946 
-957 VVEPQVKEQPMQ
+957 
-969 QVVVEPQVK
+969 
-978 EQPMQQ
+978 
-984 VVVEPQVEEQLG
+984 
-996 QQMVVES
+996 
-1003 QVEEKPMQQVVV
+1003 

-1022 SSTEVQE
+1022 SSTEVEE
-1029 KAYVVNQRENDMR
+1029 KAYVVNQRENDVR
-1042 NVLQTPPTYTV
+1042 NVLQTPPTYTI
-1053 PPLALLSIPRQ
+1053 PPLTLLSIPQQ
-1064 AALDNKEWLE
+1064 AALDNTEWLE

-1431 NYLFQQEDLLAKT
+1431 NYLFKQEDLLAKT
-1444 EQSESE
+1444 EQAESE
-1450 DELFFDACQFV
+1450 DELFLDACQFV

-1494 IISEARGTKPRDV
+1494 IISEGRGTKPRDV

>member
-15 QTAMNKEVPK
+15 QTALNKEVQK

-49 RNAGKCRFPLIPDDG
+49 RNAGKCRFPLVPDNG
-64 FDEDDVREQPR
+64 FDEEDEREVDH
-75 FEEQHVQSGVYEDQP
+75 FEEQPVQGVTYEEP
-90 TQRGIKVERSR
+90 TAQRGIQVERSR
-101 RPYVEKVVATY
+101 RPYVEKVVSTY
-112 EEPEVQYEPDPE
+112 EEPEVQYEPVRE
-124 PVVKKVSVP
+124 AVVKKASAP
-133 SQESSRRPF
+133 SQESNRRPF

-165 QEEEKEREDLEISV
+165 QEEVKEREDLEISV
-179 EGKSVVDAWLEKK
+179 EGKAVVDAWLEKK
-192 GYTLSAFSEG
+192 GYTLSDFSEG
-202 QTTTPSSS
+202 QATSSS
-210 GRAGNQQEE
+210 PSHESVGQQD
-219 QNHSKKE
+219 KKQ

-243 RQEPVVEE
+243 RQEPLVEE
-251 KEVVQEI
+251 KEVIQGMS
-258 NTPQEVSADE
+258 TPQEVSADE
-268 FLHKTIAERTEDAG
+268 LLHKTVAEQMESA
-282 KEKDVVVSNENS
+282 KLEKDVVVLNENN
-294 LQEELVDSQ
+294 LQEELVASK
-303 VEHEDTILAEEMKC
+303 VEHEDTILSEEIKR
-317 NTEIEKQTSEESVIV
+317 NTEIKQPTIEVEKQAPEESVIV
-332 KAEEKLEETIIVE
+332 KAEEKLAETIIVE
-345 IPEEFAEIAE
+345 IPEEPEEVEVITE
-355 TEEPEVEV
+355 TEEPEEVEV
-363 TAETEESEEVEVTAE
+363 ITETEELEEVEVITE
-378 TEESEEVEVIAEAE
+378 TEELEEVEVIAE
-392 ESEEVEVTAETEE
+392 SEEVEV
-405 SEEVEVTAE
+405 
-414 TEESEEVEV
+414 
-423 TAEAEESEEVEVTAE
+423 
-438 TEEFEEV
+438 
-445 KVIAEAEESEEAEV
+445 
-459 TTETEES
+459 
-466 EEVEEIAE
+466 
-474 TEESE
+474 
-479 EVEEIAEAEESEEVE
+479 IAEAEESEEVE

-504 VEVTTETEESEE
+504 VEVIT
-516 VEVTAE
+516 
-522 TEESE
+522 
-527 EVEVTAEAEESEEVE
+527 
-542 VTAETEEFE
+542 
-551 EVKVIA
+551 
-557 EAEESEEAE
+557 
-566 VTTETEESEEVEEIA
+566 
-581 ETEESEEVEEIAEAE
+581 EAE

-609 SEEVEVTTETEESEE
+609 SEEVEVIAETEELEE
-624 VEVTAETEESEE
+624 VEVIAETEEPEEVEVIAETEELEEVEVIAEAEELEEVEVIAETEESEE
-636 VEVTAEAEESEE
+636 VEVIAEAEELEEVEVIAETEELEEVEVIAEAEELEEVEVIAETEESEE
-648 VEVTAETEEFE
+648 VEV
-659 EVKVIAEAEESEEV
+659 IAEIKAPVVETFV
-673 EEIAEAEESEVEA
+673 ALEEIQQE
-686 FVELEETQ
+686 
-694 PEMVL
+694 

-714 ADEQTKKDVQSF
+714 ADEQTKNDVQSF
-726 ANVLIAETEEN
+726 ANVLLAETEEN
-737 KLVVEEA
+737 KR
-744 LVAEE
+744 
-749 QPVVEEAP
+749 
-757 IAEGKPVV
+757 VV
-765 EEAPVAEEQLVVEEA
+765 EEAPVAEEQRVVEETP
-780 LVAEEQPVVE
+780 VAEEQR
-790 EAPIAEG
+790 
-797 KSVVEEAPVAEEQ
+797 VVEEAPVAEEQ
-810 LVVEETTIAEEKP
+810 RVVEEAPVAEEQP
-823 VVPKE
+823 VVKKE
-828 EPKREKK
+828 EPEREKK

-855 HAARTSVM
+855 HAARANAMQHSVNV
-863 QPSMGERVENKPV
+863 RVENR
-876 HQVEESPV
+876 PV
-884 QQVVVESRVEEQPV
+884 QQVVAEPQVEEQPV
-898 KQVVVDPQVE
+898 QQVVAEPQVEEQLVQQVVAEPQVE
-908 EQPMQQVVVEPQV
+908 EQPMQQVVAEPQVEEQPMQQVVAEPQV

-926 QQVVVEPQVK
+926 QQVVVESQVE

-946 PQVEVQPMQQV
+946 SQVE
-957 VVEPQVKEQPMQ
+957 EQPMQ
-969 QVVVEPQVK
+969 QVVVES
-978 EQPMQQ
+978 
-984 VVVEPQVEEQLG
+984 QVEEQS
-996 QQMVVES
+996 V
-1003 QVEEKPMQQVVV
+1003 QQVVAEPQMEERAV
-1015 EQVQKPI
+1015 QQVVEEQVQKPI

-1042 NVLQTPPTYTV
+1042 NVLHTPPTYTV
-1053 PPLALLSIPRQ
+1053 PPLALLSIPQ
-1064 AALDNKEWLE
+1064 QSALDNTEWLD

-1419 KTVDHVKKQMKP
+1419 KTVDHVRKQMKP
-1431 NYLFQQEDLLAKT
+1431 NYLFKQEDLLAKT
-1444 EQSESE
+1444 EQAESE
-1450 DELFFDACQFV
+1450 DELFFEACQFV

-1485 LIEEMESQG
+1485 LIEEMQSQG

>member
-15 QTAMNKEVPK
+15 KTVMNKEVPA

-49 RNAGKCRFPLIPDDG
+49 RNAGKCRFPLIPDNG
-64 FDEDDVREQPR
+64 FDEEDVRELPN
-75 FEEQHVQSGVYEDQP
+75 FEEQPIQRGAYEEQP

-101 RPYVEKVVATY
+101 RPYVETEAPTY
-112 EEPEVQYEPDPE
+112 EEPELQYEPEPE
-124 PVVKKVSVP
+124 PVVKKAFVP
-133 SQESSRRPF
+133 SQESNRRPF

-156 PSVEKKVEK
+156 PSVETKVV
-165 QEEEKEREDLEISV
+165 QEEEKVREDLEISV
-179 EGKSVVDAWLEKK
+179 EGKAVVDAWLEKK
-192 GYTLSAFSEG
+192 GYTLSDFSG
-202 QTTTPSSS
+202 VLQGSSS
-210 GRAGNQQEE
+210 VKNGVNERSN
-219 QNHSKKE
+219 KVE
-226 EKSVVDQWLEKN
+226 EKSVVDTWLEKN
-238 GYEIE
+238 GYEVE
-243 RQEPVVEE
+243 RQAPSLEE
-251 KEVVQEI
+251 
-258 NTPQEVSADE
+258 SLSDDL
-268 FLHKTIAERTEDAG
+268 LHKTVGQHVEKEATIVQALKQEQDVVALSSTED
-282 KEKDVVVSNENS
+282 NEET
-294 LQEELVDSQ
+294 LQEESIDSK
-303 VEHEDTILAEEMKC
+303 VEHVYSILTEENEC
-317 NTEIEKQTSEESVIV
+317 NTEIEETVAEVAANQVEEETLEDVVIV
-332 KAEEKLEETIIVE
+332 KADEKLEETITIE
-345 IPEEFAEIAE
+345 IPDAFEEEAKEAEEVVELEKPEEAAEEVVELEKSEEATEEVVGLEEAKEATEEVVELEKSEEATEEVVELEKSEEAAEEVVELEKPEEATEEVVKLEE
-355 TEEPEVEV
+355 TEE
-363 TAETEESEEVEVTAE
+363 AIEEVAE
-378 TEESEEVEVIAEAE
+378 LEEAE
-392 ESEEVEVTAETEE
+392 EATEEV
-405 SEEVEVTAE
+405 VELE
-414 TEESEEVEV
+414 
-423 TAEAEESEEVEVTAE
+423 
-438 TEEFEEV
+438 
-445 KVIAEAEESEEAEV
+445 KSEEAAEEV
-459 TTETEES
+459 VELEKPEEATEE
-466 EEVEEIAE
+466 V
-474 TEESE
+474 
-479 EVEEIAEAEESEEVE
+479 
-494 VIAEAEESEE
+494 
-504 VEVTTETEESEE
+504 
-516 VEVTAE
+516 
-522 TEESE
+522 
-527 EVEVTAEAEESEEVE
+527 
-542 VTAETEEFE
+542 
-551 EVKVIA
+551 
-557 EAEESEEAE
+557 
-566 VTTETEESEEVEEIA
+566 
-581 ETEESEEVEEIAEAE
+581 
-596 ESEEVEVIAEAEE
+596 
-609 SEEVEVTTETEESEE
+609 
-624 VEVTAETEESEE
+624 
-636 VEVTAEAEESEE
+636 
-648 VEVTAETEEFE
+648 
-659 EVKVIAEAEESEEV
+659 
-673 EEIAEAEESEVEA
+673 
-686 FVELEETQ
+686 VELEET
-694 PEMVL
+694 E
-699 DEAIEQKSEFIHVAE
+699 EAIEEVAELEEAEEATEEVVELEEAEEAAEEVVELEKSEEATEEVAE
-714 ADEQTKKDVQSF
+714 LEGTKEEEPISQETVIEETMNTDLVENTPVAEQPVISQQETITFKEESEVFVPVSETDEQTKKDVQNF
-726 ANVLIAETEEN
+726 ANVLI
-737 KLVVEEA
+737 EEA
-744 LVAEE
+744 EEKKQVAEE
-749 QPVVEEAP
+749 QP
-757 IAEGKPVV
+757 
-765 EEAPVAEEQLVVEEA
+765 A
-780 LVAEEQPVVE
+780 LQ
-790 EAPIAEG
+790 I
-797 KSVVEEAPVAEEQ
+797 
-810 LVVEETTIAEEKP
+810 
-823 VVPKE
+823 E

-845 KQDRTRLMER
+845 KQDRKKLMER
-855 HAARTSVM
+855 HAARTNVM
-863 QPSMGERVENKPV
+863 QSTVSERVEEK
-876 HQVEESPV
+876 PV
-884 QQVVVESRVEEQPV
+884 QQVVVEPQTEEKPMQQVVVDLQVEEKPV
-898 KQVVVDPQVE
+898 QQVVVDPQVE
-908 EQPMQQVVVEPQV
+908 EKPVQQVVVDPQVEEKPMQQVVVEAQVEEKPMQQVVVEAQVEEKPMQQVVVEAQVEEKPMQQVVVEPQV
-921 EEQPM
+921 EE
-926 QQVVVEPQVK
+926 
-936 EQPMQQVVVE
+936 
-946 PQVEVQPMQQV
+946 
-957 VVEPQVKEQPMQ
+957 
-969 QVVVEPQVK
+969 
-978 EQPMQQ
+978 
-984 VVVEPQVEEQLG
+984 
-996 QQMVVES
+996 
-1003 QVEEKPMQQVVV
+1003 KPMQQVVV
-1015 EQVQKPI
+1015 AGQVQESI

-1029 KAYVVNQRENDMR
+1029 KAYVVNQKENDMR
-1042 NVLQTPPTYTV
+1042 NVLQAPPKYEL
-1053 PPLALLSIPRQ
+1053 PPLTLLSIPQQ
-1064 AALDNKEWLE
+1064 AALDNTEWLE
-1074 EQKELLDTT
+1074 EQEELLNTT

-1221 YKAKPHEVKLMLID
+1221 YKAKPHEVKLILID

-1295 EREIPGETLP
+1295 GREIPGETLP

-1419 KTVDHVKKQMKP
+1419 RTVDHVKKQMKP
-1431 NYLFQQEDLLAKT
+1431 NYLFKQEDLLAKS

-1494 IISEARGTKPRDV
+1494 IISEGRGTKPRDV

>member
-6 KKLFNKEEE
+6 KKLFNKEEHQE
-15 QTAMNKEVPK
+15 EKEAINKAVPK
-25 QIESQPK
+25 NTESKPK
-32 IPRVNHY
+32 TPRVNHY

-49 RNAGKCRFPLIPDDG
+49 RNLGVKCRFPLIPDDG
-64 FDEDDVREQPR
+64 FDEENVEESTHFEQQPLPR
-75 FEEQHVQSGVYEDQP
+75 V
-90 TQRGIKVERSR
+90 TNMERR
-101 RPYVEKVVATY
+101 RPRYVEEPVHTFAPPQAQQ
-112 EEPEVQYEPDPE
+112 EIEPEPILP
-124 PVVKKVSVP
+124 KKSVP
-133 SQESSRRPF
+133 VQESHRRPF
-142 RPTEMISPIYGYNR
+142 RPTEMISPIFGYKR
-156 PSVEKKVEK
+156 PSREK
-165 QEEEKEREDLEISV
+165 QEVKTEEKGQEDLEISF

-192 GYTLSAFSEG
+192 GYSLSNFSDESSI
-202 QTTTPSSS
+202 PSKKQEKNLEHT
-210 GRAGNQQEE
+210 GQQE
-219 QNHSKKE
+219 SPKE

-238 GYEIE
+238 GYDSE
-243 RQEPVVEE
+243 RSLTSLEGQEKVDAISDSLPFATD
-251 KEVVQEI
+251 
-258 NTPQEVSADE
+258 N
-268 FLHKTIAERTEDAG
+268 FLHKSVGQDNK
-282 KEKDVVVSNENS
+282 KEEHTVEIVQVFEQEPDVVALSQYDNEAKEEI
-294 LQEELVDSQ
+294 LQDELLDSTVENMDTTSTEENEYKKEIEEEQLV
-303 VEHEDTILAEEMKC
+303 EKTILEE
-317 NTEIEKQTSEESVIV
+317 NIV
-332 KAEEKLEETIIVE
+332 
-345 IPEEFAEIAE
+345 
-355 TEEPEVEV
+355 
-363 TAETEESEEVEVTAE
+363 
-378 TEESEEVEVIAEAE
+378 
-392 ESEEVEVTAETEE
+392 
-405 SEEVEVTAE
+405 
-414 TEESEEVEV
+414 
-423 TAEAEESEEVEVTAE
+423 
-438 TEEFEEV
+438 
-445 KVIAEAEESEEAEV
+445 
-459 TTETEES
+459 
-466 EEVEEIAE
+466 EEVEEAE
-474 TEESE
+474 EPTREVE
-479 EVEEIAEAEESEEVE
+479 EVEEAEEPTWEVEAVEEAEEATREVE
-494 VIAEAEESEE
+494 AVEEPEE
-504 VEVTTETEESEE
+504 TLV
-516 VEVTAE
+516 AE
-522 TEESE
+522 T
-527 EVEVTAEAEESEEVE
+527 
-542 VTAETEEFE
+542 FE
-551 EVKVIA
+551 EAK
-557 EAEESEEAE
+557 
-566 VTTETEESEEVEEIA
+566 IA
-581 ETEESEEVEEIAEAE
+581 ETAKESAE
-596 ESEEVEVIAEAEE
+596 ETAQVVVEK
-609 SEEVEVTTETEESEE
+609 TTEQENLVSKAENNVSE
-624 VEVTAETEESEE
+624 TSSA
-636 VEVTAEAEESEE
+636 
-648 VEVTAETEEFE
+648 
-659 EVKVIAEAEESEEV
+659 
-673 EEIAEAEESEVEA
+673 
-686 FVELEETQ
+686 
-694 PEMVL
+694 
-699 DEAIEQKSEFIHVAE
+699 
-714 ADEQTKKDVQSF
+714 ADEHTKEAVQNF
-726 ANVLIAETEEN
+726 ANVLI
-737 KLVVEEA
+737 EEA
-744 LVAEE
+744 EEKQEVAVE
-749 QPVVEEAP
+749 QPV
-757 IAEGKPVV
+757 K
-765 EEAPVAEEQLVVEEA
+765 Q
-780 LVAEEQPVVE
+780 
-790 EAPIAEG
+790 
-797 KSVVEEAPVAEEQ
+797 
-810 LVVEETTIAEEKP
+810 
-823 VVPKE
+823 KE

-845 KQDRTRLMER
+845 KQDRRKLIER
-855 HAARTSVM
+855 HVAGMKTPQTPIKQAEESVKVHE
-863 QPSMGERVENKPV
+863 QPVQ
-876 HQVEESPV
+876 QVEEAPQGKAQTAQQIIVETQVEKKPVEQVIVETREEERPV
-884 QQVVVESRVEEQPV
+884 QQVVVGTQE
-898 KQVVVDPQVE
+898 
-908 EQPMQQVVVEPQV
+908 
-921 EEQPM
+921 
-926 QQVVVEPQVK
+926 
-936 EQPMQQVVVE
+936 
-946 PQVEVQPMQQV
+946 
-957 VVEPQVKEQPMQ
+957 
-969 QVVVEPQVK
+969 
-978 EQPMQQ
+978 
-984 VVVEPQVEEQLG
+984 
-996 QQMVVES
+996 
-1003 QVEEKPMQQVVV
+1003 EEKPVERVAVEDQVTEEPVQQ
-1015 EQVQKPI
+1015 
-1022 SSTEVQE
+1022 TEMKAPVASAGVQE
-1029 KAYVVNQRENDMR
+1029 KAYVIARRENDMR
-1042 NVLQTPPTYTV
+1042 NVLQTPPEYAM
-1053 PPLALLSIPRQ
+1053 PPLTLLTIPSQ
-1064 AALDNKEWLE
+1064 STLDNTEWLE

-1184 SGDPIVTDIRKM
+1184 SGAPIVTDIRKM

-1241 APYNSV
+1241 APYNSI

-1281 AGARDLTRYNTIVS
+1281 VGARDLTRYNTIVS
-1295 EREIPGETLP
+1295 SREIPGEALP

-1419 KTVDHVKKQMKP
+1419 KTVEHVKKQMKS
-1431 NYLFQQEDLLAKT
+1431 NYLFKQEDLLAKT
-1444 EQSESE
+1444 EQHEAE

-1485 LIEEMESQG
+1485 LIEEMEAQG

>member
-1 MLDWM
+1 T
-6 KKLFNKEEE
+6 EE
-15 QTAMNKEVPK
+15 AEV
-25 QIESQPK
+25 
-32 IPRVNHY
+32 
-39 TEARE
+39 
-44 AQMAS
+44 
-49 RNAGKCRFPLIPDDG
+49 
-64 FDEDDVREQPR
+64 
-75 FEEQHVQSGVYEDQP
+75 
-90 TQRGIKVERSR
+90 
-101 RPYVEKVVATY
+101 
-112 EEPEVQYEPDPE
+112 
-124 PVVKKVSVP
+124 
-133 SQESSRRPF
+133 
-142 RPTEMISPIYGYNR
+142 
-156 PSVEKKVEK
+156 
-165 QEEEKEREDLEISV
+165 
-179 EGKSVVDAWLEKK
+179 
-192 GYTLSAFSEG
+192 
-202 QTTTPSSS
+202 
-210 GRAGNQQEE
+210 
-219 QNHSKKE
+219 
-226 EKSVVDQWLEKN
+226 
-238 GYEIE
+238 
-243 RQEPVVEE
+243 
-251 KEVVQEI
+251 
-258 NTPQEVSADE
+258 
-268 FLHKTIAERTEDAG
+268 
-282 KEKDVVVSNENS
+282 
-294 LQEELVDSQ
+294 
-303 VEHEDTILAEEMKC
+303 
-317 NTEIEKQTSEESVIV
+317 
-332 KAEEKLEETIIVE
+332 
-345 IPEEFAEIAE
+345 IAE
-355 TEEPEVEV
+355 TEG
-363 TAETEESEEVEVTAE
+363 
-378 TEESEEVEVIAEAE
+378 
-392 ESEEVEVTAETEE
+392 
-405 SEEVEVTAE
+405 
-414 TEESEEVEV
+414 
-423 TAEAEESEEVEVTAE
+423 
-438 TEEFEEV
+438 
-445 KVIAEAEESEEAEV
+445 
-459 TTETEES
+459 
-466 EEVEEIAE
+466 
-474 TEESE
+474 
-479 EVEEIAEAEESEEVE
+479 
-494 VIAEAEESEE
+494 
-504 VEVTTETEESEE
+504 
-516 VEVTAE
+516 
-522 TEESE
+522 
-527 EVEVTAEAEESEEVE
+527 
-542 VTAETEEFE
+542 
-551 EVKVIA
+551 
-557 EAEESEEAE
+557 
-566 VTTETEESEEVEEIA
+566 
-581 ETEESEEVEEIAEAE
+581 
-596 ESEEVEVIAEAEE
+596 
-609 SEEVEVTTETEESEE
+609 
-624 VEVTAETEESEE
+624 
-636 VEVTAEAEESEE
+636 
-648 VEVTAETEEFE
+648 
-659 EVKVIAEAEESEEV
+659 
-673 EEIAEAEESEVEA
+673 SEVEA
-686 FVELEETQ
+686 IVELEETQ
-694 PEMVL
+694 QEMVL
-699 DEAIEQKSEFIHVAE
+699 DEAIEQKNEFIHVAE
-714 ADEQTKKDVQSF
+714 ADEQTKEDVQSF
-726 ANVLIAETEEN
+726 ANVLIAETEES
-737 KLVVEEA
+737 KLFVEEGPVVVEQP
-744 LVAEE
+744 VAEEQSVAEEGPAAKE
-749 QPVVEEAP
+749 QPVVEE
-757 IAEGKPVV
+757 G
-765 EEAPVAEEQLVVEEA
+765 PVAK
-780 LVAEEQPVVE
+780 EQPIV
-790 EAPIAEG
+790 
-797 KSVVEEAPVAEEQ
+797 Q
-810 LVVEETTIAEEKP
+810 
-823 VVPKE
+823 KE

-855 HAARTSVM
+855 HAARTSAM
-863 QPSMGERVENKPV
+863 QSSMSERVENKPV
-876 HQVEESPV
+876 HQLEEQPTQQMVVEPRVEEQPAQQMV
-884 QQVVVESRVEEQPV
+884 VEPQVEEKPMQQVVVESRVEETPV
-898 KQVVVDPQVE
+898 QQVVVEPQVE
-908 EQPMQQVVVEPQV
+908 EKPMQQVVVEPQV
-921 EEQPM
+921 EEKPI
-926 QQVVVEPQVK
+926 QQVVVEPQAE
-936 EQPMQQVVVE
+936 EQPV
-946 PQVEVQPMQQV
+946 
-957 VVEPQVKEQPMQ
+957 
-969 QVVVEPQVK
+969 
-978 EQPMQQ
+978 
-984 VVVEPQVEEQLG
+984 

-1003 QVEEKPMQQVVV
+1003 RVEERPVQQMIAG
-1015 EQVQKPI
+1015 QVQKPS
-1022 SSTEVQE
+1022 SSTEPQE

-1053 PPLALLSIPRQ
+1053 PPLALLSIPQ
-1064 AALDNKEWLE
+1064 QSALDNTEWLE

-1221 YKAKPHEVKLMLID
+1221 YKAKPHEVKLILID

-1431 NYLFQQEDLLAKT
+1431 NYLFKQEDLLAKS

-1450 DELFFDACQFV
+1450 DELFLDACQFV

-1494 IISEARGTKPRDV
+1494 IISEGRGTKPRDV

-1513 FAAMQETNV
+1513 FAAMQETNI

>member
-49 RNAGKCRFPLIPDDG
+49 RNAGKCRFPLVPDNG
-64 FDEDDVREQPR
+64 FDEEDESEVNR
-75 FEEQHVQSGVYEDQP
+75 FEEQPVQGVTYEEP
-90 TQRGIKVERSR
+90 TAQRGIKVERSR
-101 RPYVEKVVATY
+101 RPYVEKVVSTY
-112 EEPEVQYEPDPE
+112 EEPEVQYEPVRE
-124 PVVKKVSVP
+124 SVVKKASVP
-133 SQESSRRPF
+133 SQESNRRPF

-156 PSVEKKVEK
+156 PSVEKKEEK
-165 QEEEKEREDLEISV
+165 QEEVKEREDLEISV

-192 GYTLSAFSEG
+192 GYTLSDFSEG
-202 QTTTPSSS
+202 QAPTSSS
-210 GRAGNQQEE
+210 HRAANQQGEQQYEE
-219 QNHSKKE
+219 NKKE

-243 RQEPVVEE
+243 RQVPLVEE
-251 KEVVQEI
+251 KEVIQEMS
-258 NTPQEVSADE
+258 TPQEVSADE
-268 FLHKTIAERTEDAG
+268 LLHKTVAEQMESA
-282 KEKDVVVSNENS
+282 KLEKDVVVLNENN
-294 LQEELVDSQ
+294 LQEELVASK
-303 VEHEDTILAEEMKC
+303 VEHEDTILSEEIKR
-317 NTEIEKQTSEESVIV
+317 NTEIKQPTIEVEKQAPEESVIV

-345 IPEEFAEIAE
+345 IPEEVSKVEVIAE
-355 TEEPEVEV
+355 TEELEEVVMETEAPEEVE
-363 TAETEESEEVEVTAE
+363 AEGSEEVEVIAETEEVEVIAETKEPEEVVMETEEVEVIAEAEEVEVIVE

-392 ESEEVEVTAETEE
+392 EVEVIVETEE
-405 SEEVEVTAE
+405 SEEVEVIAE
-414 TEESEEVEV
+414 AKELEEVEV
-423 TAEAEESEEVEVTAE
+423 
-438 TEEFEEV
+438 
-445 KVIAEAEESEEAEV
+445 I
-459 TTETEES
+459 TET
-466 EEVEEIAE
+466 
-474 TEESE
+474 
-479 EVEEIAEAEESEEVE
+479 EESEEVE
-494 VIAEAEESEE
+494 VIAEAEE
-504 VEVTTETEESEE
+504 T
-516 VEVTAE
+516 
-522 TEESE
+522 
-527 EVEVTAEAEESEEVE
+527 
-542 VTAETEEFE
+542 
-551 EVKVIA
+551 
-557 EAEESEEAE
+557 
-566 VTTETEESEEVEEIA
+566 
-581 ETEESEEVEEIAEAE
+581 
-596 ESEEVEVIAEAEE
+596 EVIAETKAPV
-609 SEEVEVTTETEESEE
+609 VETFV
-624 VEVTAETEESEE
+624 AL
-636 VEVTAEAEESEE
+636 
-648 VEVTAETEEFE
+648 
-659 EVKVIAEAEESEEV
+659 
-673 EEIAEAEESEVEA
+673 EEIQQE
-686 FVELEETQ
+686 
-694 PEMVL
+694 

-737 KLVVEEA
+737 RRVVEEA
-744 LVAEE
+744 QVAEE
-749 QPVVEEAP
+749 QR
-757 IAEGKPVV
+757 VV
-765 EEAPVAEEQLVVEEA
+765 EEAPVVEEQRVVEETPI
-780 LVAEEQPVVE
+780 VEEQPVV
-790 EAPIAEG
+790 
-797 KSVVEEAPVAEEQ
+797 Q
-810 LVVEETTIAEEKP
+810 
-823 VVPKE
+823 KE

-855 HAARTSVM
+855 HAARANAM
-863 QPSMGERVENKPV
+863 QPSANVRVENKPV
-876 HQVEESPV
+876 QQEVAEPQVEERPV
-884 QQVVVESRVEEQPV
+884 QQVVAE
-898 KQVVVDPQVE
+898 PQVE
-908 EQPMQQVVVEPQV
+908 ENPMQQVVVEPQV
-921 EEQPM
+921 EERP
-926 QQVVVEPQVK
+926 V
-936 EQPMQQVVVE
+936 
-946 PQVEVQPMQQV
+946 
-957 VVEPQVKEQPMQ
+957 
-969 QVVVEPQVK
+969 
-978 EQPMQQ
+978 QQ
-984 VVVEPQVEEQLG
+984 VVVEPQVEERPV
-996 QQMVVES
+996 QQVVVEP
-1003 QVEEKPMQQVVV
+1003 QVEERPVQQVAEPQVEERPVQQVVAEPQVEEQPMQQVVV

-1042 NVLQTPPTYTV
+1042 NVLHTPPTYTV
-1053 PPLALLSIPRQ
+1053 PPLALLSIPQ
-1064 AALDNKEWLE
+1064 QSALDNTEWLE

-1431 NYLFQQEDLLAKT
+1431 NYLFKQEDLLAKT
-1444 EQSESE
+1444 EQAESE
-1450 DELFFDACQFV
+1450 DELFLDACQFV

-1494 IISEARGTKPRDV
+1494 IISEGRGTKPRDV

>member
-25 QIESQPK
+25 QVESQPK

-49 RNAGKCRFPLIPDDG
+49 RNAGKCRFPLVPDNG
-64 FDEDDVREQPR
+64 FDEEDVIETGH
-75 FEEQHVQSGVYEDQP
+75 FEEQPVQAVTYENQP
-90 TQRGIKVERSR
+90 IQRGIKVERSR
-101 RPYVEKVVATY
+101 RQYVEKVVSTY
-112 EEPEVQYEPDPE
+112 EDPEVQYEPE
-124 PVVKKVSVP
+124 RESVIKKAPVS
-133 SQESSRRPF
+133 SQESNRRPF

-156 PSVEKKVEK
+156 PSVEKKEEK
-165 QEEEKEREDLEISV
+165 QEEVKEREDLEISV
-179 EGKSVVDAWLEKK
+179 EGKAVVDAWLEKK
-192 GYTLSAFSEG
+192 GYTLSDFSEG
-202 QTTTPSSS
+202 QATSSS
-210 GRAGNQQEE
+210 PSHESVGQQD
-219 QNHSKKE
+219 KKK

-243 RQEPVVEE
+243 RQEPLVEE
-251 KEVVQEI
+251 KEVIQEMS
-258 NTPQEVSADE
+258 TPQEVSADE
-268 FLHKTIAERTEDAG
+268 LLHKTVAEQMESA
-282 KEKDVVVSNENS
+282 KLEKDVVVLNENN
-294 LQEELVDSQ
+294 LQEELVASK
-303 VEHEDTILAEEMKC
+303 VEHGDTILLEEIKR
-317 NTEIEKQTSEESVIV
+317 NTEIEQPTIEVEEQAPAPEESVIV

-345 IPEEFAEIAE
+345 IPEEVEAIAEAEEQEEVEVIAEAEALEEVEVIAEAEALEEVEVIAE
-355 TEEPEVEV
+355 TE
-363 TAETEESEEVEVTAE
+363 ALEEVEVITE
-378 TEESEEVEVIAEAE
+378 TEESEEVEVIAETEAL
-392 ESEEVEVTAETEE
+392 EEVEVITETEE
-405 SEEVEVTAE
+405 SEEVEVIAE
-414 TEESEEVEV
+414 TEALEEVEV
-423 TAEAEESEEVEVTAE
+423 
-438 TEEFEEV
+438 
-445 KVIAEAEESEEAEV
+445 
-459 TTETEES
+459 
-466 EEVEEIAE
+466 
-474 TEESE
+474 
-479 EVEEIAEAEESEEVE
+479 IAEAEESEEVE

-504 VEVTTETEESEE
+504 IEVMKQ
-516 VEVTAE
+516 
-522 TEESE
+522 
-527 EVEVTAEAEESEEVE
+527 EAEP
-542 VTAETEEFE
+542 TA
-551 EVKVIA
+551 
-557 EAEESEEAE
+557 
-566 VTTETEESEEVEEIA
+566 
-581 ETEESEEVEEIAEAE
+581 
-596 ESEEVEVIAEAEE
+596 
-609 SEEVEVTTETEESEE
+609 
-624 VEVTAETEESEE
+624 
-636 VEVTAEAEESEE
+636 
-648 VEVTAETEEFE
+648 
-659 EVKVIAEAEESEEV
+659 
-673 EEIAEAEESEVEA
+673 
-686 FVELEETQ
+686 LEETQ
-694 PEMVL
+694 QEMVL
-699 DEAIEQKSEFIHVAE
+699 NEAIEQKNEFIHVAE

-726 ANVLIAETEEN
+726 ADVLIAEEQQ
-737 KLVVEEA
+737 VVEEA
-744 LVAEE
+744 VIAEEQPVVEEAVIAEEQPVVEEAVIAEEQPVVEEAVIAEE

-757 IAEGKPVV
+757 IAEEQQVV
-765 EEAPVAEEQLVVEEA
+765 EEAAIAEEQ
-780 LVAEEQPVVE
+780 QVVE
-790 EAPIAEG
+790 EAPIAE
-797 KSVVEEAPVAEEQ
+797 EQ
-810 LVVEETTIAEEKP
+810 P
-823 VVPKE
+823 VVQKE

-845 KQDRTRLMER
+845 KQDRARLMER
-855 HAARTSVM
+855 HAARTNAM
-863 QPSMGERVENKPV
+863 QPSTSERVENKPV
-876 HQVEESPV
+876 HQVEETPMQQEV
-884 QQVVVESRVEEQPV
+884 VEPQVEETPMQQEVVEPQVEEHPMQQEVVEPQVEETPMQQVEERPMQQEVVESRVEETPV
-898 KQVVVDPQVE
+898 QQEVVKPQVE
-908 EQPMQQVVVEPQV
+908 ERPT
-921 EEQPM
+921 
-926 QQVVVEPQVK
+926 
-936 EQPMQQVVVE
+936 
-946 PQVEVQPMQQV
+946 
-957 VVEPQVKEQPMQ
+957 
-969 QVVVEPQVK
+969 
-978 EQPMQQ
+978 
-984 VVVEPQVEEQLG
+984 
-996 QQMVVES
+996 
-1003 QVEEKPMQQVVV
+1003 QQVVV

-1042 NVLQTPPTYTV
+1042 NVLQTPPTYTI
-1053 PPLALLSIPRQ
+1053 PSLTLLAIPQQ
-1064 AALDNKEWLE
+1064 ATLDNTEWLE

-1419 KTVDHVKKQMKP
+1419 KTVEHVKKQMKP
-1431 NYLFQQEDLLAKT
+1431 NYLFKQEDLLAKT
-1444 EQSESE
+1444 EQAESE
-1450 DELFFDACQFV
+1450 DELFFEACQFV

-1485 LIEEMESQG
+1485 LIEEMQSQG

>member
-1 MLDWM
+1 
-6 KKLFNKEEE
+6 
-15 QTAMNKEVPK
+15 
-25 QIESQPK
+25 
-32 IPRVNHY
+32 
-39 TEARE
+39 
-44 AQMAS
+44 
-49 RNAGKCRFPLIPDDG
+49 
-64 FDEDDVREQPR
+64 
-75 FEEQHVQSGVYEDQP
+75 
-90 TQRGIKVERSR
+90 
-101 RPYVEKVVATY
+101 
-112 EEPEVQYEPDPE
+112 
-124 PVVKKVSVP
+124 
-133 SQESSRRPF
+133 
-142 RPTEMISPIYGYNR
+142 
-156 PSVEKKVEK
+156 
-165 QEEEKEREDLEISV
+165 
-179 EGKSVVDAWLEKK
+179 
-192 GYTLSAFSEG
+192 
-202 QTTTPSSS
+202 
-210 GRAGNQQEE
+210 
-219 QNHSKKE
+219 
-226 EKSVVDQWLEKN
+226 
-238 GYEIE
+238 
-243 RQEPVVEE
+243 
-251 KEVVQEI
+251 
-258 NTPQEVSADE
+258 
-268 FLHKTIAERTEDAG
+268 
-282 KEKDVVVSNENS
+282 
-294 LQEELVDSQ
+294 
-303 VEHEDTILAEEMKC
+303 
-317 NTEIEKQTSEESVIV
+317 
-332 KAEEKLEETIIVE
+332 
-345 IPEEFAEIAE
+345 
-355 TEEPEVEV
+355 EVEV
-363 TAETEESEEVEVTAE
+363 IAE
-378 TEESEEVEVIAEAE
+378 TEESEEVEVIAETE
-392 ESEEVEVTAETEE
+392 ESEEVEVIAETEE
-405 SEEVEVTAE
+405 SEEVEV
-414 TEESEEVEV
+414 
-423 TAEAEESEEVEVTAE
+423 
-438 TEEFEEV
+438 
-445 KVIAEAEESEEAEV
+445 
-459 TTETEES
+459 
-466 EEVEEIAE
+466 IAE
-474 TEESE
+474 TEEQ
-479 EVEEIAEAEESEEVE
+479 EEVE
-494 VIAEAEESEE
+494 VIAEAEER
-504 VEVTTETEESEE
+504 
-516 VEVTAE
+516 
-522 TEESE
+522 
-527 EVEVTAEAEESEEVE
+527 
-542 VTAETEEFE
+542 
-551 EVKVIA
+551 K
-557 EAEESEEAE
+557 
-566 VTTETEESEEVEEIA
+566 
-581 ETEESEEVEEIAEAE
+581 
-596 ESEEVEVIAEAEE
+596 EVEVIAETEAP
-609 SEEVEVTTETEESEE
+609 EEVEPV
-624 VEVTAETEESEE
+624 V
-636 VEVTAEAEESEE
+636 
-648 VEVTAETEEFE
+648 
-659 EVKVIAEAEESEEV
+659 
-673 EEIAEAEESEVEA
+673 
-686 FVELEETQ
+686 LEETQ
-694 PEMVL
+694 QEMVL
-699 DEAIEQKSEFIHVAE
+699 NEAIEQKNEFIHVAE

-726 ANVLIAETEEN
+726 ADVLITEEQ
-737 KLVVEEA
+737 LVVEETPI
-744 LVAEE
+744 VEE
-749 QPVVEEAP
+749 QPVAEEIPIVEEQ
-757 IAEGKPVV
+757 PVV
-765 EEAPVAEEQLVVEEA
+765 EEAPVAEEQLVVEETPI
-780 LVAEEQPVVE
+780 LEEQPVVE
-790 EAPIAEG
+790 ET
-797 KSVVEEAPVAEEQ
+797 PVAEEQ
-810 LVVEETTIAEEKP
+810 LVVEETPIVEEQP
-823 VVPKE
+823 VVEEAPIVEEQPVVQKE

-855 HAARTSVM
+855 HAARTNAM
-863 QPSMGERVENKPV
+863 QPSMSERVENKSV
-876 HQVEESPV
+876 HQVEE
-884 QQVVVESRVEEQPV
+884 
-898 KQVVVDPQVE
+898 K
-908 EQPMQQVVVEPQV
+908 PMQQVVVEPQV
-921 EEQPM
+921 EEQP
-926 QQVVVEPQVK
+926 V
-936 EQPMQQVVVE
+936 QQVVVE
-946 PQVEVQPMQQV
+946 PQVEEQPVQQ
-957 VVEPQVKEQPMQ
+957 VVEPQVE
-969 QVVVEPQVK
+969 ER
-978 EQPMQQ
+978 PMQQ
-984 VVVEPQVEEQLG
+984 VVVEPQVEE
-996 QQMVVES
+996 
-1003 QVEEKPMQQVVV
+1003 KPMQQVVV
-1015 EQVQKPI
+1015 EPQVEEKLMQQVVVEPQVEEKPVQQVVAEQVQKPI
-1022 SSTEVQE
+1022 SSTEVEE
-1029 KAYVVNQRENDMR
+1029 KAYVVNQRENDVR
-1042 NVLQTPPTYTV
+1042 NVLQTPPTYTI
-1053 PPLALLSIPRQ
+1053 PPLTLLSIPQQ
-1064 AALDNKEWLE
+1064 AALDNTEWLE

-1431 NYLFQQEDLLAKT
+1431 NYLFKQEDLLAKT
-1444 EQSESE
+1444 EQAESE
-1450 DELFFDACQFV
+1450 DELFLDACQFV

-1494 IISEARGTKPRDV
+1494 IISEGRGTKPRDV

>member
-1 MLDWM
+1 
-6 KKLFNKEEE
+6 
-15 QTAMNKEVPK
+15 
-25 QIESQPK
+25 
-32 IPRVNHY
+32 
-39 TEARE
+39 
-44 AQMAS
+44 
-49 RNAGKCRFPLIPDDG
+49 
-64 FDEDDVREQPR
+64 
-75 FEEQHVQSGVYEDQP
+75 
-90 TQRGIKVERSR
+90 
-101 RPYVEKVVATY
+101 
-112 EEPEVQYEPDPE
+112 
-124 PVVKKVSVP
+124 
-133 SQESSRRPF
+133 
-142 RPTEMISPIYGYNR
+142 
-156 PSVEKKVEK
+156 
-165 QEEEKEREDLEISV
+165 
-179 EGKSVVDAWLEKK
+179 
-192 GYTLSAFSEG
+192 
-202 QTTTPSSS
+202 
-210 GRAGNQQEE
+210 
-219 QNHSKKE
+219 
-226 EKSVVDQWLEKN
+226 
-238 GYEIE
+238 
-243 RQEPVVEE
+243 
-251 KEVVQEI
+251 
-258 NTPQEVSADE
+258 
-268 FLHKTIAERTEDAG
+268 
-282 KEKDVVVSNENS
+282 
-294 LQEELVDSQ
+294 
-303 VEHEDTILAEEMKC
+303 
-317 NTEIEKQTSEESVIV
+317 
-332 KAEEKLEETIIVE
+332 
-345 IPEEFAEIAE
+345 E
-355 TEEPEVEV
+355 TEELEEVEV
-363 TAETEESEEVEVTAE
+363 ITETEESEEAEVIAE
-378 TEESEEVEVIAEAE
+378 VEESEEVEVIAEAE
-392 ESEEVEVTAETEE
+392 ESEEA
-405 SEEVEVTAE
+405 
-414 TEESEEVEV
+414 
-423 TAEAEESEEVEVTAE
+423 
-438 TEEFEEV
+438 
-445 KVIAEAEESEEAEV
+445 
-459 TTETEES
+459 
-466 EEVEEIAE
+466 
-474 TEESE
+474 
-479 EVEEIAEAEESEEVE
+479 E
-494 VIAEAEESEE
+494 VIAEINAPV
-504 VEVTTETEESEE
+504 VETFV
-516 VEVTAE
+516 AL
-522 TEESE
+522 
-527 EVEVTAEAEESEEVE
+527 
-542 VTAETEEFE
+542 
-551 EVKVIA
+551 
-557 EAEESEEAE
+557 
-566 VTTETEESEEVEEIA
+566 EEIQQ
-581 ETEESEEVEEIAEAE
+581 E
-596 ESEEVEVIAEAEE
+596 
-609 SEEVEVTTETEESEE
+609 
-624 VEVTAETEESEE
+624 
-636 VEVTAEAEESEE
+636 
-648 VEVTAETEEFE
+648 
-659 EVKVIAEAEESEEV
+659 
-673 EEIAEAEESEVEA
+673 
-686 FVELEETQ
+686 
-694 PEMVL
+694 

-726 ANVLIAETEEN
+726 ADVLI
-737 KLVVEEA
+737 
-744 LVAEE
+744 AEE

-757 IAEGKPVV
+757 VVEKQPVAEETLVAEEQRVV
-765 EEAPVAEEQLVVEEA
+765 EEAPVAEEQQVVEEA
-780 LVAEEQPVVE
+780 PVVEEQSVVEEAPVVEEQPVAEETPVAEEQPVV
-790 EAPIAEG
+790 
-797 KSVVEEAPVAEEQ
+797 Q
-810 LVVEETTIAEEKP
+810 
-823 VVPKE
+823 KE

-855 HAARTSVM
+855 HAARANAM
-863 QPSMGERVENKPV
+863 QPSANVRVENKPV
-876 HQVEESPV
+876 QQEVAEPQVEERPVQQVAAEPQMEEHPV
-884 QQVVVESRVEEQPV
+884 QQVVA
-898 KQVVVDPQVE
+898 KPQVE
-908 EQPMQQVVVEPQV
+908 EQTMKQVVAEPQVEERPVQQVVAEPQVEEHPVQQVVAEPQV
-921 EEQPM
+921 EEQPI
-926 QQVVVEPQVK
+926 
-936 EQPMQQVVVE
+936 
-946 PQVEVQPMQQV
+946 
-957 VVEPQVKEQPMQ
+957 
-969 QVVVEPQVK
+969 
-978 EQPMQQ
+978 
-984 VVVEPQVEEQLG
+984 
-996 QQMVVES
+996 
-1003 QVEEKPMQQVVV
+1003 QQVVV

-1042 NVLQTPPTYTV
+1042 NVLHTPPTYTV
-1053 PPLALLSIPRQ
+1053 PPLALLSIPQ
-1064 AALDNKEWLE
+1064 QSALDNTEWLE

-1431 NYLFQQEDLLAKT
+1431 NYLFKQEDLLAKT
-1444 EQSESE
+1444 EQAESE
-1450 DELFFDACQFV
+1450 DELFLDACQFV

-1494 IISEARGTKPRDV
+1494 IISEGRGTKPRDV

>member
-49 RNAGKCRFPLIPDDG
+49 RNAGKCRFPLVPDNG
-64 FDEDDVREQPR
+64 FDEEDESEVNR
-75 FEEQHVQSGVYEDQP
+75 FEEQPVQGVTYEEP
-90 TQRGIKVERSR
+90 TAQRGIKVERSR
-101 RPYVEKVVATY
+101 RPYVEKVVSTY
-112 EEPEVQYEPDPE
+112 EEPEVQYEPVRE
-124 PVVKKVSVP
+124 SVVKKASAP
-133 SQESSRRPF
+133 SQESNRRPF

-156 PSVEKKVEK
+156 PSVEKKEEK
-165 QEEEKEREDLEISV
+165 QEEVKEREDLEISV

-192 GYTLSAFSEG
+192 GYKLSDFSEG
-202 QTTTPSSS
+202 QAPTSSS
-210 GRAGNQQEE
+210 HRAANQQGEQQYEE
-219 QNHSKKE
+219 NKKE

-243 RQEPVVEE
+243 RQVPLVEE
-251 KEVVQEI
+251 KEVIQEMS
-258 NTPQEVSADE
+258 TPQEVSADE
-268 FLHKTIAERTEDAG
+268 LLHKTVAEQMESA
-282 KEKDVVVSNENS
+282 KLEKDVVVLNENN
-294 LQEELVDSQ
+294 LQEELVASK
-303 VEHEDTILAEEMKC
+303 VEHEDTILSEEIKR
-317 NTEIEKQTSEESVIV
+317 NTEIKQPTIEVEKQAPEESVIV

-345 IPEEFAEIAE
+345 IPEEVSKVEVIVETEELEEVVMETEAPEEVEVIAE
-355 TEEPEVEV
+355 TKEPEEVVMETEEVEV
-363 TAETEESEEVEVTAE
+363 IAEAEEVEVIVETEESEEVEVIAEAKESEEVEVIAEAKESEEVEVIAEAKESEEVEIIAEAKESEEVEVIAEAKESEEVEVIAEAKESEEVEVIAE
-378 TEESEEVEVIAEAE
+378 TEESEEVEVIAEAKE
-392 ESEEVEVTAETEE
+392 L
-405 SEEVEVTAE
+405 
-414 TEESEEVEV
+414 
-423 TAEAEESEEVEVTAE
+423 
-438 TEEFEEV
+438 
-445 KVIAEAEESEEAEV
+445 
-459 TTETEES
+459 
-466 EEVEEIAE
+466 
-474 TEESE
+474 
-479 EVEEIAEAEESEEVE
+479 EEVE
-494 VIAEAEESEE
+494 VIAEAEE
-504 VEVTTETEESEE
+504 T
-516 VEVTAE
+516 
-522 TEESE
+522 
-527 EVEVTAEAEESEEVE
+527 
-542 VTAETEEFE
+542 
-551 EVKVIA
+551 
-557 EAEESEEAE
+557 
-566 VTTETEESEEVEEIA
+566 
-581 ETEESEEVEEIAEAE
+581 
-596 ESEEVEVIAEAEE
+596 EVIAETKAPV
-609 SEEVEVTTETEESEE
+609 VETFV
-624 VEVTAETEESEE
+624 AL
-636 VEVTAEAEESEE
+636 
-648 VEVTAETEEFE
+648 
-659 EVKVIAEAEESEEV
+659 
-673 EEIAEAEESEVEA
+673 EEIQQE
-686 FVELEETQ
+686 
-694 PEMVL
+694 

-737 KLVVEEA
+737 RRVVEEA
-744 LVAEE
+744 QVAEEQRVVEEAPVVEEQRVVEETPIAEE
-749 QPVVEEAP
+749 QPVV
-757 IAEGKPVV
+757 
-765 EEAPVAEEQLVVEEA
+765 Q
-780 LVAEEQPVVE
+780 
-790 EAPIAEG
+790 
-797 KSVVEEAPVAEEQ
+797 
-810 LVVEETTIAEEKP
+810 
-823 VVPKE
+823 KE

-855 HAARTSVM
+855 HAARANAM
-863 QPSMGERVENKPV
+863 QPSANVRVENKPV
-876 HQVEESPV
+876 QQEVAEPQVEERPV
-884 QQVVVESRVEEQPV
+884 QQVVAE
-898 KQVVVDPQVE
+898 PQVE
-908 EQPMQQVVVEPQV
+908 ERPVQQVVAEPQVEENPMQQVVVEPQV
-921 EEQPM
+921 EERP
-926 QQVVVEPQVK
+926 V
-936 EQPMQQVVVE
+936 
-946 PQVEVQPMQQV
+946 
-957 VVEPQVKEQPMQ
+957 
-969 QVVVEPQVK
+969 
-978 EQPMQQ
+978 QQ
-984 VVVEPQVEEQLG
+984 VVVEPQVEERPV
-996 QQMVVES
+996 QQVVVEP
-1003 QVEEKPMQQVVV
+1003 QVEERPVQQVAEPQVEERPVQQVVAEPQVEEQPMQQVVV

-1042 NVLQTPPTYTV
+1042 NVLHTPPTYTV
-1053 PPLALLSIPRQ
+1053 PPLALLSIPQ
-1064 AALDNKEWLE
+1064 QSALDNTEWLE

-1431 NYLFQQEDLLAKT
+1431 NYLFKQEDLLAKT
-1444 EQSESE
+1444 EQAESE
-1450 DELFFDACQFV
+1450 DELFLDACQFV

-1494 IISEARGTKPRDV
+1494 IISEGRGTKPRDV

>member
-1 MLDWM
+1 
-6 KKLFNKEEE
+6 
-15 QTAMNKEVPK
+15 
-25 QIESQPK
+25 
-32 IPRVNHY
+32 
-39 TEARE
+39 TEA
-44 AQMAS
+44 
-49 RNAGKCRFPLIPDDG
+49 
-64 FDEDDVREQPR
+64 
-75 FEEQHVQSGVYEDQP
+75 
-90 TQRGIKVERSR
+90 
-101 RPYVEKVVATY
+101 
-112 EEPEVQYEPDPE
+112 
-124 PVVKKVSVP
+124 
-133 SQESSRRPF
+133 
-142 RPTEMISPIYGYNR
+142 
-156 PSVEKKVEK
+156 
-165 QEEEKEREDLEISV
+165 
-179 EGKSVVDAWLEKK
+179 
-192 GYTLSAFSEG
+192 
-202 QTTTPSSS
+202 
-210 GRAGNQQEE
+210 
-219 QNHSKKE
+219 
-226 EKSVVDQWLEKN
+226 
-238 GYEIE
+238 
-243 RQEPVVEE
+243 
-251 KEVVQEI
+251 
-258 NTPQEVSADE
+258 
-268 FLHKTIAERTEDAG
+268 
-282 KEKDVVVSNENS
+282 
-294 LQEELVDSQ
+294 
-303 VEHEDTILAEEMKC
+303 
-317 NTEIEKQTSEESVIV
+317 
-332 KAEEKLEETIIVE
+332 
-345 IPEEFAEIAE
+345 
-355 TEEPEVEV
+355 
-363 TAETEESEEVEVTAE
+363 SEEVEVIAE
-378 TEESEEVEVIAEAE
+378 TEASEEAEVIAETEASEEAEVIVETEASEEAEVIVEAEASEEVEVIAETEASEEAEVIAETEASEEVEVIAEAE
-392 ESEEVEVTAETEE
+392 ESEEVEV
-405 SEEVEVTAE
+405 V
-414 TEESEEVEV
+414 
-423 TAEAEESEEVEVTAE
+423 AEA
-438 TEEFEEV
+438 
-445 KVIAEAEESEEAEV
+445 KDL
-459 TTETEES
+459 
-466 EEVEEIAE
+466 
-474 TEESE
+474 
-479 EVEEIAEAEESEEVE
+479 EEVE
-494 VIAEAEESEE
+494 VI
-504 VEVTTETEESEE
+504 VETEEQ
-516 VEVTAE
+516 
-522 TEESE
+522 
-527 EVEVTAEAEESEEVE
+527 
-542 VTAETEEFE
+542 
-551 EVKVIA
+551 
-557 EAEESEEAE
+557 EEAAP
-566 VTTETEESEEVEEIA
+566 VA
-581 ETEESEEVEEIAEAE
+581 
-596 ESEEVEVIAEAEE
+596 
-609 SEEVEVTTETEESEE
+609 
-624 VEVTAETEESEE
+624 
-636 VEVTAEAEESEE
+636 
-648 VEVTAETEEFE
+648 
-659 EVKVIAEAEESEEV
+659 
-673 EEIAEAEESEVEA
+673 
-686 FVELEETQ
+686 LGETQ
-694 PEMVL
+694 QEILL
-699 DEAIEQKSEFIHVAE
+699 DEVIEQKNGFIHVAE

-726 ANVLIAETEEN
+726 ADVLI
-737 KLVVEEA
+737 
-744 LVAEE
+744 AEE

-757 IAEGKPVV
+757 IAE
-765 EEAPVAEEQLVVEEA
+765 
-780 LVAEEQPVVE
+780 EQPVV
-790 EAPIAEG
+790 
-797 KSVVEEAPVAEEQ
+797 Q
-810 LVVEETTIAEEKP
+810 
-823 VVPKE
+823 KE

-855 HAARTSVM
+855 HAARANAM
-863 QPSMGERVENKPV
+863 QSSMSERVENKPV
-876 HQVEESPV
+876 QQVEETSVQQVEEKPVQQVVVESQVEEKPMQQVVVESRVEATPV
-884 QQVVVESRVEEQPV
+884 QQVVVESRVEATPV
-898 KQVVVDPQVE
+898 
-908 EQPMQQVVVEPQV
+908 QQVVVEPQV
-921 EEQPM
+921 EEKPM
-926 QQVVVEPQVK
+926 QQVVVEP
-936 EQPMQQVVVE
+936 
-946 PQVEVQPMQQV
+946 
-957 VVEPQVKEQPMQ
+957 
-969 QVVVEPQVK
+969 
-978 EQPMQQ
+978 
-984 VVVEPQVEEQLG
+984 
-996 QQMVVES
+996 

-1042 NVLQTPPTYTV
+1042 NVLQTPPTYAI
-1053 PPLALLSIPRQ
+1053 PPLTLLSIPQQ
-1064 AALDNKEWLE
+1064 AALDNTEWLD

-1295 EREIPGETLP
+1295 GREIPGETLP

-1431 NYLFQQEDLLAKT
+1431 NYLFKQEDLLAKT
-1444 EQSESE
+1444 EQAESE

-1494 IISEARGTKPRDV
+1494 IISEGRGTKPRDV

>member
-49 RNAGKCRFPLIPDDG
+49 RNAGKCRFPLVPDNG
-64 FDEDDVREQPR
+64 FDEEDESEVNR
-75 FEEQHVQSGVYEDQP
+75 FEEQPVQGVAYEEP
-90 TQRGIKVERSR
+90 TAQRGIKVERSR
-101 RPYVEKVVATY
+101 RPYVEKVVSTY
-112 EEPEVQYEPDPE
+112 EEPEVQYEPVRE
-124 PVVKKVSVP
+124 SVVKKASAP
-133 SQESSRRPF
+133 SQESNRRPF

-165 QEEEKEREDLEISV
+165 QEEVKEREDLEISV
-179 EGKSVVDAWLEKK
+179 EGKAVVDAWLEKK
-192 GYTLSAFSEG
+192 GYKLSNFSEG
-202 QTTTPSSS
+202 QATSSAP
-210 GRAGNQQEE
+210 GEVVEQKGQQG
-219 QNHSKKE
+219 KKE

-243 RQEPVVEE
+243 RQVPLVEE
-251 KEVVQEI
+251 KEVIKEMS
-258 NTPQEVSADE
+258 TPQEVSADE
-268 FLHKTIAERTEDAG
+268 LLHKTVAEQMESA
-282 KEKDVVVSNENS
+282 KLEKDVVVLNENN
-294 LQEELVDSQ
+294 LQEELVASK
-303 VEHEDTILAEEMKC
+303 VEHEDTILSEEIKR
-317 NTEIEKQTSEESVIV
+317 NTEIKQPTIEVEKQAPEESVIV

-345 IPEEFAEIAE
+345 IPEELEEVEVITETEELEEVEVIAE
-355 TEEPEVEV
+355 TEELEEVEV
-363 TAETEESEEVEVTAE
+363 IAETEELEEVEVIAE
-378 TEESEEVEVIAEAE
+378 TEELEEVEVIAEAE
-392 ESEEVEVTAETEE
+392 ESEEVEV
-405 SEEVEVTAE
+405 
-414 TEESEEVEV
+414 
-423 TAEAEESEEVEVTAE
+423 
-438 TEEFEEV
+438 
-445 KVIAEAEESEEAEV
+445 IAEAED
-459 TTETEES
+459 
-466 EEVEEIAE
+466 
-474 TEESE
+474 
-479 EVEEIAEAEESEEVE
+479 SEEVE
-494 VIAEAEESEE
+494 VIAE
-504 VEVTTETEESEE
+504 TEGL
-516 VEVTAE
+516 
-522 TEESE
+522 
-527 EVEVTAEAEESEEVE
+527 
-542 VTAETEEFE
+542 
-551 EVKVIA
+551 
-557 EAEESEEAE
+557 
-566 VTTETEESEEVEEIA
+566 
-581 ETEESEEVEEIAEAE
+581 
-596 ESEEVEVIAEAEE
+596 EEVEVIAETEE
-609 SEEVEVTTETEESEE
+609 LEEVEVIAEIEEVEE
-624 VEVTAETEESEE
+624 VEVIAEIEEVEEVEVIAETEELEE
-636 VEVTAEAEESEE
+636 VEVIAETEELEE
-648 VEVTAETEEFE
+648 VEVIAETEELE
-659 EVKVIAEAEESEEV
+659 EVEVIAETKAPVVETFV
-673 EEIAEAEESEVEA
+673 ALEEIQQEDEV
-686 FVELEETQ
+686 
-694 PEMVL
+694 
-699 DEAIEQKSEFIHVAE
+699 IEQNSEFIHVAE
-714 ADEQTKKDVQSF
+714 ADEQTKNDVQSF

-737 KLVVEEA
+737 KQVVEEA
-744 LVAEE
+744 PVVEEQSVEEEVPVAEE
-749 QPVVEEAP
+749 QPVV
-757 IAEGKPVV
+757 K
-765 EEAPVAEEQLVVEEA
+765 
-780 LVAEEQPVVE
+780 
-790 EAPIAEG
+790 
-797 KSVVEEAPVAEEQ
+797 
-810 LVVEETTIAEEKP
+810 
-823 VVPKE
+823 KE

-855 HAARTSVM
+855 HAARANAM
-863 QPSMGERVENKPV
+863 QPSANVRVENKPV
-876 HQVEESPV
+876 QQEVAEPQVEEQPMKQVVVESQVEESPV
-884 QQVVVESRVEEQPV
+884 QQVVAE
-898 KQVVVDPQVE
+898 PQVE
-908 EQPMQQVVVEPQV
+908 ESPVQQVVAKPQVEESPMQQVVAEPQVEESPMQQVVAEPQVEESPVQQVVAEPQVEERLEQQVVVEPQV

-926 QQVVVEPQVK
+926 QQVVA
-936 EQPMQQVVVE
+936 
-946 PQVEVQPMQQV
+946 
-957 VVEPQVKEQPMQ
+957 
-969 QVVVEPQVK
+969 
-978 EQPMQQ
+978 
-984 VVVEPQVEEQLG
+984 EPQVEEQ
-996 QQMVVES
+996 
-1003 QVEEKPMQQVVV
+1003 PMQQVVV
-1015 EQVQKPI
+1015 EQVQKSI
-1022 SSTEVQE
+1022 SSTEPKE

-1042 NVLQTPPTYTV
+1042 NVLHTPPTYTV
-1053 PPLALLSIPRQ
+1053 PPLALLSIPQ
-1064 AALDNKEWLE
+1064 QSALDNTEWLD

-1268 VEEMERRYELFAH
+1268 VDEMERRYELFAH

-1295 EREIPGETLP
+1295 ERDIPGETLP

-1419 KTVDHVKKQMKP
+1419 KTVDHVRKQMKP
-1431 NYLFQQEDLLAKT
+1431 NYLFKQEDLLAKT
-1444 EQSESE
+1444 EQAESE

>member
-1 MLDWM
+1 
-6 KKLFNKEEE
+6 E
-15 QTAMNKEVPK
+15 
-25 QIESQPK
+25 
-32 IPRVNHY
+32 
-39 TEARE
+39 
-44 AQMAS
+44 
-49 RNAGKCRFPLIPDDG
+49 
-64 FDEDDVREQPR
+64 
-75 FEEQHVQSGVYEDQP
+75 
-90 TQRGIKVERSR
+90 
-101 RPYVEKVVATY
+101 
-112 EEPEVQYEPDPE
+112 
-124 PVVKKVSVP
+124 
-133 SQESSRRPF
+133 
-142 RPTEMISPIYGYNR
+142 
-156 PSVEKKVEK
+156 
-165 QEEEKEREDLEISV
+165 LE
-179 EGKSVVDAWLEKK
+179 
-192 GYTLSAFSEG
+192 
-202 QTTTPSSS
+202 
-210 GRAGNQQEE
+210 
-219 QNHSKKE
+219 
-226 EKSVVDQWLEKN
+226 
-238 GYEIE
+238 
-243 RQEPVVEE
+243 
-251 KEVVQEI
+251 
-258 NTPQEVSADE
+258 
-268 FLHKTIAERTEDAG
+268 
-282 KEKDVVVSNENS
+282 
-294 LQEELVDSQ
+294 
-303 VEHEDTILAEEMKC
+303 
-317 NTEIEKQTSEESVIV
+317 
-332 KAEEKLEETIIVE
+332 
-345 IPEEFAEIAE
+345 
-355 TEEPEVEV
+355 EVEV
-363 TAETEESEEVEVTAE
+363 IAETEESEEVEVIAETEESEEVEVIAETEESEEVEVIAETEELEEVEVIAETEELEEVEVIAETEELEEVEVIAE

-392 ESEEVEVTAETEE
+392 ESEEVEV
-405 SEEVEVTAE
+405 
-414 TEESEEVEV
+414 
-423 TAEAEESEEVEVTAE
+423 
-438 TEEFEEV
+438 
-445 KVIAEAEESEEAEV
+445 
-459 TTETEES
+459 
-466 EEVEEIAE
+466 IAE
-474 TEESE
+474 TEEL
-479 EVEEIAEAEESEEVE
+479 EEVE
-494 VIAEAEESEE
+494 VIAE
-504 VEVTTETEESEE
+504 TEEL
-516 VEVTAE
+516 
-522 TEESE
+522 
-527 EVEVTAEAEESEEVE
+527 
-542 VTAETEEFE
+542 
-551 EVKVIA
+551 
-557 EAEESEEAE
+557 
-566 VTTETEESEEVEEIA
+566 
-581 ETEESEEVEEIAEAE
+581 
-596 ESEEVEVIAEAEE
+596 EEVEVIAETEE
-609 SEEVEVTTETEESEE
+609 LEEVEVIAETEELEE
-624 VEVTAETEESEE
+624 VEVIAETEELEE
-636 VEVTAEAEESEE
+636 VEVI
-648 VEVTAETEEFE
+648 AETKAPVVETF
-659 EVKVIAEAEESEEV
+659 VAL
-673 EEIAEAEESEVEA
+673 EEIQQEDEV
-686 FVELEETQ
+686 
-694 PEMVL
+694 
-699 DEAIEQKSEFIHVAE
+699 IEQNNEFIHVAE
-714 ADEQTKKDVQSF
+714 ADEQTKNDVQSF
-726 ANVLIAETEEN
+726 ANFLIAETEEN
-737 KLVVEEA
+737 KRVEEEAPVVEEQS
-744 LVAEE
+744 VEEEVPVVEE
-749 QPVVEEAP
+749 QPVV
-757 IAEGKPVV
+757 K
-765 EEAPVAEEQLVVEEA
+765 
-780 LVAEEQPVVE
+780 
-790 EAPIAEG
+790 
-797 KSVVEEAPVAEEQ
+797 
-810 LVVEETTIAEEKP
+810 
-823 VVPKE
+823 KE

-855 HAARTSVM
+855 HAARANAM
-863 QPSMGERVENKPV
+863 QPSANVRVENKPV
-876 HQVEESPV
+876 
-884 QQVVVESRVEEQPV
+884 QQELAE
-898 KQVVVDPQVE
+898 PQVE
-908 EQPMQQVVVEPQV
+908 EQPMQQVVVESQVEESPVQQVVAEPQVEEQPMQQVVAEPQVEESPVQQAVAEPQVEEQPMQQVVAEPQV

-946 PQVEVQPMQQV
+946 
-957 VVEPQVKEQPMQ
+957 
-969 QVVVEPQVK
+969 
-978 EQPMQQ
+978 
-984 VVVEPQVEEQLG
+984 
-996 QQMVVES
+996 
-1003 QVEEKPMQQVVV
+1003 
-1015 EQVQKPI
+1015 QVQKPI
-1022 SSTEVQE
+1022 SSTEVKE

-1042 NVLQTPPTYTV
+1042 NVLHTPPTYTV
-1053 PPLALLSIPRQ
+1053 PPLALLSIPQ
-1064 AALDNKEWLE
+1064 QSTLDNTEWLD

-1268 VEEMERRYELFAH
+1268 VDEMERRYELFAH

-1295 EREIPGETLP
+1295 ERDIPGETLP

-1419 KTVDHVKKQMKP
+1419 KTVDHVRKQMKP
-1431 NYLFQQEDLLAKT
+1431 NYLFKQEDLLAKT
-1444 EQSESE
+1444 EQAESE

>member
-49 RNAGKCRFPLIPDDG
+49 RNAGKCRFPLVPDNG
-64 FDEDDVREQPR
+64 FDEEDESEVNR
-75 FEEQHVQSGVYEDQP
+75 FEEQPVQGVAYEEP
-90 TQRGIKVERSR
+90 TAQRGIKVERSR
-101 RPYVEKVVATY
+101 RPYVEKVVSTY
-112 EEPEVQYEPDPE
+112 EELEVQYEPVRE
-124 PVVKKVSVP
+124 SVVKKASAP
-133 SQESSRRPF
+133 SQESNRRPF

-165 QEEEKEREDLEISV
+165 QEEVKEREDLEISV

-192 GYTLSAFSEG
+192 GYKLSDFSEG
-202 QTTTPSSS
+202 QAPTSSS
-210 GRAGNQQEE
+210 HRAANQQGEQQYEE
-219 QNHSKKE
+219 NKKE

-243 RQEPVVEE
+243 RQVPLVEE
-251 KEVVQEI
+251 KEVIKEMS
-258 NTPQEVSADE
+258 TPQEVSADE
-268 FLHKTIAERTEDAG
+268 LLHKTVAEQMESA
-282 KEKDVVVSNENS
+282 KLEKDVVVLNENN
-294 LQEELVDSQ
+294 LQEELVASK
-303 VEHEDTILAEEMKC
+303 VEHEDTILSEEIKR
-317 NTEIEKQTSEESVIV
+317 NTEIKQPTIEVEKQAPEESVIV

-345 IPEEFAEIAE
+345 IPEEVSKVEVIAE
-355 TEEPEVEV
+355 TEELEEVVMETEAPEEVEV
-363 TAETEESEEVEVTAE
+363 IAETEESEEVEVIAETEEVEVIAETKEPEEVVMETEEVEVIAEAEEVEVIVETEESEEVEVIAEAKESEEVEVIAEAKESEEVEVIAETEESEEVEVIAEAKELEEVEVITE

-392 ESEEVEVTAETEE
+392 ET
-405 SEEVEVTAE
+405 
-414 TEESEEVEV
+414 
-423 TAEAEESEEVEVTAE
+423 
-438 TEEFEEV
+438 
-445 KVIAEAEESEEAEV
+445 
-459 TTETEES
+459 
-466 EEVEEIAE
+466 
-474 TEESE
+474 
-479 EVEEIAEAEESEEVE
+479 E
-494 VIAEAEESEE
+494 VIAETKAPV
-504 VEVTTETEESEE
+504 VETFV
-516 VEVTAE
+516 AL
-522 TEESE
+522 
-527 EVEVTAEAEESEEVE
+527 
-542 VTAETEEFE
+542 
-551 EVKVIA
+551 
-557 EAEESEEAE
+557 
-566 VTTETEESEEVEEIA
+566 EEIQQ
-581 ETEESEEVEEIAEAE
+581 E
-596 ESEEVEVIAEAEE
+596 
-609 SEEVEVTTETEESEE
+609 
-624 VEVTAETEESEE
+624 
-636 VEVTAEAEESEE
+636 
-648 VEVTAETEEFE
+648 
-659 EVKVIAEAEESEEV
+659 
-673 EEIAEAEESEVEA
+673 
-686 FVELEETQ
+686 
-694 PEMVL
+694 

-737 KLVVEEA
+737 RRVVEEA
-744 LVAEE
+744 QVAEE
-749 QPVVEEAP
+749 QR
-757 IAEGKPVV
+757 VV
-765 EEAPVAEEQLVVEEA
+765 EEAPVAEEQR
-780 LVAEEQPVVE
+780 
-790 EAPIAEG
+790 
-797 KSVVEEAPVAEEQ
+797 VVEEAPVVEEQ
-810 LVVEETTIAEEKP
+810 RVVEETPITEEQP
-823 VVPKE
+823 VVQKE

-855 HAARTSVM
+855 HAARANAM
-863 QPSMGERVENKPV
+863 QPSANVRVENKPV
-876 HQVEESPV
+876 QQEVAEPQVEERPV
-884 QQVVVESRVEEQPV
+884 QQVVAE
-898 KQVVVDPQVE
+898 PQVE
-908 EQPMQQVVVEPQV
+908 ERPVQQVVAEPQVEENPMQQVVVEPQV
-921 EEQPM
+921 EERP
-926 QQVVVEPQVK
+926 V
-936 EQPMQQVVVE
+936 
-946 PQVEVQPMQQV
+946 
-957 VVEPQVKEQPMQ
+957 
-969 QVVVEPQVK
+969 
-978 EQPMQQ
+978 QQ
-984 VVVEPQVEEQLG
+984 VVVEPQVEERPV
-996 QQMVVES
+996 QQVVVEP
-1003 QVEEKPMQQVVV
+1003 QVEERPVQQVAEPQVEEQPMQQVVV

-1042 NVLQTPPTYTV
+1042 NVLHTPPTYTV
-1053 PPLALLSIPRQ
+1053 PPLALLSIPQ
-1064 AALDNKEWLE
+1064 QSALDNTEWLE

-1431 NYLFQQEDLLAKT
+1431 NYLFKQEDLLAKT
-1444 EQSESE
+1444 EQAESE
-1450 DELFFDACQFV
+1450 DELFLDACQFV

-1494 IISEARGTKPRDV
+1494 IISEGRGTKPRDV

>member
-49 RNAGKCRFPLIPDDG
+49 RNAGKCRFPLVPDNG
-64 FDEDDVREQPR
+64 FDEEDESEVNR
-75 FEEQHVQSGVYEDQP
+75 FEEQPVQGVAYEEP
-90 TQRGIKVERSR
+90 TAQRGIKVERSR
-101 RPYVEKVVATY
+101 RPYVEKVVSTY
-112 EEPEVQYEPDPE
+112 EEPEVQYEPVRE
-124 PVVKKVSVP
+124 SVVKKASAP
-133 SQESSRRPF
+133 SQESNRRPF

-156 PSVEKKVEK
+156 PSVEKKEEK
-165 QEEEKEREDLEISV
+165 QEEVKEREDLEISV

-192 GYTLSAFSEG
+192 GYKLSDFSEG
-202 QTTTPSSS
+202 QAPTSSS
-210 GRAGNQQEE
+210 HRAANQQGEQQYEE
-219 QNHSKKE
+219 NKKE

-243 RQEPVVEE
+243 RQVPLVEE
-251 KEVVQEI
+251 KEVIQEMS
-258 NTPQEVSADE
+258 TPQEVSADE
-268 FLHKTIAERTEDAG
+268 LLHKTVAEQMESA
-282 KEKDVVVSNENS
+282 KLEKDVVVLNENN
-294 LQEELVDSQ
+294 LQEELVASK
-303 VEHEDTILAEEMKC
+303 VEHEDTILSEEIKR
-317 NTEIEKQTSEESVIV
+317 NTEIKQPTIEVEKQAPEESVIV

-345 IPEEFAEIAE
+345 IPEEVSKVEVIAE
-355 TEEPEVEV
+355 TEELEEVV
-363 TAETEESEEVEVTAE
+363 METEAPEEVEVIAEAKELEEVEVIAE

-392 ESEEVEVTAETEE
+392 ESEEAEVIAETEE
-405 SEEVEVTAE
+405 SEEVEV
-414 TEESEEVEV
+414 
-423 TAEAEESEEVEVTAE
+423 
-438 TEEFEEV
+438 
-445 KVIAEAEESEEAEV
+445 
-459 TTETEES
+459 
-466 EEVEEIAE
+466 IAE
-474 TEESE
+474 T
-479 EVEEIAEAEESEEVE
+479 EESEEVE

-504 VEVTTETEESEE
+504 AEVITETEESEE
-516 VEVTAE
+516 VEVIAE
-522 TEESE
+522 AKESE
-527 EVEVTAEAEESEEVE
+527 EVEV
-542 VTAETEEFE
+542 
-551 EVKVIA
+551 
-557 EAEESEEAE
+557 
-566 VTTETEESEEVEEIA
+566 IA
-581 ETEESEEVEEIAEAE
+581 ETE

-609 SEEVEVTTETEESEE
+609 SEEAEVITETEESEE
-624 VEVTAETEESEE
+624 VEVIAEAKESEEVEVIAEAKESEEVEVIAEAKESEEVEVIAETEESEE
-636 VEVTAEAEESEE
+636 VEV
-648 VEVTAETEEFE
+648 
-659 EVKVIAEAEESEEV
+659 IAEAEETEV
-673 EEIAEAEESEVEA
+673 IAETKAPVVETFVALEEIQQE
-686 FVELEETQ
+686 
-694 PEMVL
+694 

-737 KLVVEEA
+737 RRIVEEAQVAEEQRVVEEA
-744 LVAEE
+744 PVVEEQRVVEETPIAEE
-749 QPVVEEAP
+749 QPVV
-757 IAEGKPVV
+757 
-765 EEAPVAEEQLVVEEA
+765 Q
-780 LVAEEQPVVE
+780 
-790 EAPIAEG
+790 
-797 KSVVEEAPVAEEQ
+797 
-810 LVVEETTIAEEKP
+810 
-823 VVPKE
+823 KE

-855 HAARTSVM
+855 HAARANAM
-863 QPSMGERVENKPV
+863 QPSANVRVENKPV
-876 HQVEESPV
+876 QQEVAEPQVEERPV
-884 QQVVVESRVEEQPV
+884 QQVVAE
-898 KQVVVDPQVE
+898 PQVE
-908 EQPMQQVVVEPQV
+908 ERPVQQVVAEPQVEENPMQQVVVEPQV
-921 EEQPM
+921 EERP
-926 QQVVVEPQVK
+926 V
-936 EQPMQQVVVE
+936 
-946 PQVEVQPMQQV
+946 
-957 VVEPQVKEQPMQ
+957 
-969 QVVVEPQVK
+969 
-978 EQPMQQ
+978 QQ
-984 VVVEPQVEEQLG
+984 VVVEPQVEERPV
-996 QQMVVES
+996 QQVAEP
-1003 QVEEKPMQQVVV
+1003 QVEERPVQQVVAEPQVEEQPMQQVVV

-1042 NVLQTPPTYTV
+1042 NVLHTPPTYTV
-1053 PPLALLSIPRQ
+1053 PPLALLSIPQ
-1064 AALDNKEWLE
+1064 QSALDNTEWLE

-1431 NYLFQQEDLLAKT
+1431 NYLFKQEDLLAKT
-1444 EQSESE
+1444 EQAESE
-1450 DELFFDACQFV
+1450 DELFLDACQFV

-1494 IISEARGTKPRDV
+1494 IISEGRGTKPRDV

>member
-25 QIESQPK
+25 QVESQPK

-49 RNAGKCRFPLIPDDG
+49 RNAGKCRFPLVPDNG
-64 FDEDDVREQPR
+64 FDEEDVIETGQ
-75 FEEQHVQSGVYEDQP
+75 FEEQPVQAVTYENEP
-90 TQRGIKVERSR
+90 VQRGIKVERSR
-101 RPYVEKVVATY
+101 RQYVEKVVSTY
-112 EEPEVQYEPDPE
+112 EEPEMQYEPERE
-124 PVVKKVSVP
+124 PVIKKATAP
-133 SQESSRRPF
+133 TQESNRRPF

-156 PSVEKKVEK
+156 PSVEKKEEK
-165 QEEEKEREDLEISV
+165 QEEVKEREDLEISV

-192 GYTLSAFSEG
+192 GYTLSDFSEG
-202 QTTTPSSS
+202 QAPTSSS
-210 GRAGNQQEE
+210 HGAANEQGERQYEE
-219 QNHSKKE
+219 SKKE

-243 RQEPVVEE
+243 RQEPIVEE
-251 KEVVQEI
+251 KEVVQEMSA
-258 NTPQEVSADE
+258 PQEVPAAE
-268 FLHKTIAERTEDAG
+268 LLHETIAERMEGA
-282 KEKDVVVSNENS
+282 KQESDVVDKNI
-294 LQEELVDSQ
+294 LQEELVDSK
-303 VEHEDTILAEEMKC
+303 VEHEDTILSEEIKR
-317 NTEIEKQTSEESVIV
+317 NTEIEQPTIEVEEQSPEEAVIV
-332 KAEEKLEETIIVE
+332 KAEEKLEETIVVE
-345 IPEEFAEIAE
+345 IPEEVEVIAE
-355 TEEPEVEV
+355 AEELEEVEV
-363 TAETEESEEVEVTAE
+363 IAEAEESEEVEVIAE

-392 ESEEVEVTAETEE
+392 EL
-405 SEEVEVTAE
+405 
-414 TEESEEVEV
+414 
-423 TAEAEESEEVEVTAE
+423 
-438 TEEFEEV
+438 
-445 KVIAEAEESEEAEV
+445 
-459 TTETEES
+459 
-466 EEVEEIAE
+466 
-474 TEESE
+474 
-479 EVEEIAEAEESEEVE
+479 EEVE

-504 VEVTTETEESEE
+504 VEVI
-516 VEVTAE
+516 AE

-527 EVEVTAEAEESEEVE
+527 EVEV
-542 VTAETEEFE
+542 
-551 EVKVIA
+551 IA
-557 EAEESEEAE
+557 EAEEL
-566 VTTETEESEEVEEIA
+566 
-581 ETEESEEVEEIAEAE
+581 
-596 ESEEVEVIAEAEE
+596 EEVEVIAEAEE
-609 SEEVEVTTETEESEE
+609 SEEVEVIAETEELEE
-624 VEVTAETEESEE
+624 VEVI
-636 VEVTAEAEESEE
+636 AEAEELEE
-648 VEVTAETEEFE
+648 VE
-659 EVKVIAEAEESEEV
+659 VIAEAEESEEV
-673 EEIAEAEESEVEA
+673 EVIAETEAPEEVEPVA
-686 FVELEETQ
+686 LEEMQ
-694 PEMVL
+694 QEMVL
-699 DEAIEQKSEFIHVAE
+699 NEAIEQKNEFIHVAE

-726 ANVLIAETEEN
+726 ADVLIAEEQS
-737 KLVVEEA
+737 VVEETP
-744 LVAEE
+744 VVEE
-749 QPVVEEAP
+749 QSVVEEAP
-757 IAEGKPVV
+757 IAEEQRVVEETPVV
-765 EEAPVAEEQLVVEEA
+765 EEQS
-780 LVAEEQPVVE
+780 VVE
-790 EAPIAEG
+790 EAPIAEEQSVVEETPVVEEQ
-797 KSVVEEAPVAEEQ
+797 SVVEEAPA
-810 LVVEETTIAEEKP
+810 VEDQP
-823 VVPKE
+823 VVQKE

-855 HAARTSVM
+855 HAARTNAM
-863 QPSMGERVENKPV
+863 QPSMSERVENKPV
-876 HQVEESPV
+876 HQVEEKSQVEEKPI
-884 QQVVVESRVEEQPV
+884 QQVVVE
-898 KQVVVDPQVE
+898 PQVE
-908 EQPMQQVVVEPQV
+908 EKPMQQVVVEPQV
-921 EEQPM
+921 EE
-926 QQVVVEPQVK
+926 K
-936 EQPMQQVVVE
+936 
-946 PQVEVQPMQQV
+946 
-957 VVEPQVKEQPMQ
+957 
-969 QVVVEPQVK
+969 
-978 EQPMQQ
+978 PMQQ
-984 VVVEPQVEEQLG
+984 VVVEPQVEEKPI
-996 QQMVVES
+996 QQVVVEPQVEEKPIQQVAVEPQVEEKPMQQVAVEP

-1015 EQVQKPI
+1015 EPQVEEKPMQQVQQVVAEQVQKPI
-1022 SSTEVQE
+1022 SSTEVEE

-1042 NVLQTPPTYTV
+1042 NVLQTPPTYTI
-1053 PPLALLSIPRQ
+1053 PPLTLLSIPQQ
-1064 AALDNKEWLE
+1064 AALDNTEWLE

-1431 NYLFQQEDLLAKT
+1431 NYLFKQEDLLAKT
-1444 EQSESE
+1444 EQAESE
-1450 DELFFDACQFV
+1450 DELFFEACQFV

-1485 LIEEMESQG
+1485 LIEEMQSQG

>member
-49 RNAGKCRFPLIPDDG
+49 RNAGKCRFPLVPDNG
-64 FDEDDVREQPR
+64 FDEEDESEVNR
-75 FEEQHVQSGVYEDQP
+75 FEEQPVQGVAYEEP
-90 TQRGIKVERSR
+90 TAQRGIKVERSR
-101 RPYVEKVVATY
+101 RPYVEKVVSTY
-112 EEPEVQYEPDPE
+112 EEPEVQYEPVRE
-124 PVVKKVSVP
+124 SVVKKASAP
-133 SQESSRRPF
+133 SQESNRRPF

-165 QEEEKEREDLEISV
+165 QEEVKEREDLEISV
-179 EGKSVVDAWLEKK
+179 EGKAVVDAWLEKK
-192 GYTLSAFSEG
+192 GYKLSDFSEG
-202 QTTTPSSS
+202 QATSSAP
-210 GRAGNQQEE
+210 GEVVEQKGQQG
-219 QNHSKKE
+219 KKE

-243 RQEPVVEE
+243 RQVPLVEE
-251 KEVVQEI
+251 KEVIKEMS
-258 NTPQEVSADE
+258 TPQEVSADE
-268 FLHKTIAERTEDAG
+268 LLHKTVAEQMESA
-282 KEKDVVVSNENS
+282 KLEKDVVVLNENN
-294 LQEELVDSQ
+294 LQEELVASK
-303 VEHEDTILAEEMKC
+303 VEHEDTILSEEIKR
-317 NTEIEKQTSEESVIV
+317 NTEIKQPTIEVEKQAPEESVIV

-345 IPEEFAEIAE
+345 IPEEL
-355 TEEPEVEV
+355 
-363 TAETEESEEVEVTAE
+363 EEVEVITETEELEEVEVIAE

-392 ESEEVEVTAETEE
+392 ELEEVEVIAETEESEEMEVITETEELEEVEVIAETEESEEMEVITETEELEEVEVIAETEE
-405 SEEVEVTAE
+405 SEEVEV
-414 TEESEEVEV
+414 
-423 TAEAEESEEVEVTAE
+423 
-438 TEEFEEV
+438 
-445 KVIAEAEESEEAEV
+445 
-459 TTETEES
+459 
-466 EEVEEIAE
+466 
-474 TEESE
+474 
-479 EVEEIAEAEESEEVE
+479 IAEAEESEEVE

-504 VEVTTETEESEE
+504 VEVITETEESEE
-516 VEVTAE
+516 VEVIVETEELEEVEVIAE

-527 EVEVTAEAEESEEVE
+527 EVEV
-542 VTAETEEFE
+542 
-551 EVKVIA
+551 
-557 EAEESEEAE
+557 
-566 VTTETEESEEVEEIA
+566 IA
-581 ETEESEEVEEIAEAE
+581 ETEESEEVEVIAETE
-596 ESEEVEVIAEAEE
+596 ELEEVEVIAETEE
-609 SEEVEVTTETEESEE
+609 LEEVEVIAETEELEE
-624 VEVTAETEESEE
+624 VEVIAETEELEE
-636 VEVTAEAEESEE
+636 VEVI
-648 VEVTAETEEFE
+648 AETKAPVVETF
-659 EVKVIAEAEESEEV
+659 VAL
-673 EEIAEAEESEVEA
+673 EEIQQEDEV
-686 FVELEETQ
+686 
-694 PEMVL
+694 
-699 DEAIEQKSEFIHVAE
+699 IEQNSEFIHVAE
-714 ADEQTKKDVQSF
+714 ADEQTKNDVQSF

-737 KLVVEEA
+737 KQVVEEVP
-744 LVAEE
+744 VAEE
-749 QPVVEEAP
+749 QPVV
-757 IAEGKPVV
+757 K
-765 EEAPVAEEQLVVEEA
+765 
-780 LVAEEQPVVE
+780 
-790 EAPIAEG
+790 
-797 KSVVEEAPVAEEQ
+797 
-810 LVVEETTIAEEKP
+810 
-823 VVPKE
+823 KE

-855 HAARTSVM
+855 HAARANAM
-863 QPSMGERVENKPV
+863 QPSANVRVENKPV
-876 HQVEESPV
+876 QQEVAEPQVEESPV
-884 QQVVVESRVEEQPV
+884 QQVVAE
-898 KQVVVDPQVE
+898 PQVE
-908 EQPMQQVVVEPQV
+908 ESLEQQVVVEPQV

-926 QQVVVEPQVK
+926 QQVVAEPQV
-936 EQPMQQVVVE
+936 EESPMQQVVAE
-946 PQVEVQPMQQV
+946 PQVEESPVQQV
-957 VVEPQVKEQPMQ
+957 VAEPQVE
-969 QVVVEPQVK
+969 ERL
-978 EQPMQQ
+978 EQQ
-984 VVVEPQVEEQLG
+984 VVVEPQVEEQPM
-996 QQMVVES
+996 QQVVAEP
-1003 QVEEKPMQQVVV
+1003 QVEEQPMQQVVV
-1015 EQVQKPI
+1015 EQVQKSI
-1022 SSTEVQE
+1022 SSTEPKE

-1042 NVLQTPPTYTV
+1042 NVLHTPPTYTV
-1053 PPLALLSIPRQ
+1053 PPLALLSVPQ
-1064 AALDNKEWLE
+1064 QSALDNTEWLD

-1268 VEEMERRYELFAH
+1268 VDEMERRYELFAH

-1295 EREIPGETLP
+1295 ERDIPGETLP

-1419 KTVDHVKKQMKP
+1419 KTVDHVRKQMKP
-1431 NYLFQQEDLLAKT
+1431 NYLFKQEDLLAKT
-1444 EQSESE
+1444 EQAESE

>member
-49 RNAGKCRFPLIPDDG
+49 RNAGKCRFPLVPDNG
-64 FDEDDVREQPR
+64 FDEEDESEVNR
-75 FEEQHVQSGVYEDQP
+75 FEEQPVQGVAYEEP
-90 TQRGIKVERSR
+90 TAQRGIKVERSR
-101 RPYVEKVVATY
+101 RPYVEKVVSTY
-112 EEPEVQYEPDPE
+112 EEPEVQYEPVRE
-124 PVVKKVSVP
+124 SVVKKASAP
-133 SQESSRRPF
+133 SQESNRRPF

-165 QEEEKEREDLEISV
+165 QEEVKEREDLEISV
-179 EGKSVVDAWLEKK
+179 EGKAVVDAWLEKK
-192 GYTLSAFSEG
+192 GYKLSDFSEG
-202 QTTTPSSS
+202 QATSSAP
-210 GRAGNQQEE
+210 GEVVEQKGQQ
-219 QNHSKKE
+219 SKKE

-243 RQEPVVEE
+243 RQVPLVEE
-251 KEVVQEI
+251 KEVIKEMS
-258 NTPQEVSADE
+258 TPQEVSADE
-268 FLHKTIAERTEDAG
+268 LLHKTVAEQMESA
-282 KEKDVVVSNENS
+282 KLEKDVVVLNENN
-294 LQEELVDSQ
+294 LQEELVASK
-303 VEHEDTILAEEMKC
+303 VEHEDTILSEEIKR
-317 NTEIEKQTSEESVIV
+317 NTEIKQPTIEVEKQAPEESVIV

-345 IPEEFAEIAE
+345 IPEELEEVEVIAE
-355 TEEPEVEV
+355 TEEQEEVEV
-363 TAETEESEEVEVTAE
+363 IAETEELEEVEVIAE
-378 TEESEEVEVIAEAE
+378 TEELEEVEVIAEVEESEEVEVIAEAE
-392 ESEEVEVTAETEE
+392 ESEEVEVITETEE
-405 SEEVEVTAE
+405 QEEVEV
-414 TEESEEVEV
+414 
-423 TAEAEESEEVEVTAE
+423 
-438 TEEFEEV
+438 
-445 KVIAEAEESEEAEV
+445 
-459 TTETEES
+459 
-466 EEVEEIAE
+466 IAE
-474 TEESE
+474 TEELE
-479 EVEEIAEAEESEEVE
+479 EVEVIAEAEESEEVE
-494 VIAEAEESEE
+494 VIAEAEELEE
-504 VEVTTETEESEE
+504 VEVI
-516 VEVTAE
+516 AE
-522 TEESE
+522 TEELE
-527 EVEVTAEAEESEEVE
+527 EVE
-542 VTAETEEFE
+542 
-551 EVKVIA
+551 VIA
-557 EAEESEEAE
+557 EAEEL
-566 VTTETEESEEVEEIA
+566 EEVEVIA
-581 ETEESEEVEEIAEAE
+581 ETE

-609 SEEVEVTTETEESEE
+609 QEEVEVI
-624 VEVTAETEESEE
+624 AETEESEE
-636 VEVTAEAEESEE
+636 VEVIAETEELEEVEVIAETEESEE
-648 VEVTAETEEFE
+648 VEVIAEAEELEEVEVIAETEELE
-659 EVKVIAEAEESEEV
+659 EVEVIAETEESEEV
-673 EEIAEAEESEVEA
+673 EVITEAEETEAPVVET
-686 FVELEETQ
+686 FVALEEIQ
-694 PEMVL
+694 QE
-699 DEAIEQKSEFIHVAE
+699 DEVIEQKSEFIHVAE
-714 ADEQTKKDVQSF
+714 ADEQTKNDVQSF

-737 KLVVEEA
+737 RRVVEEA
-744 LVAEE
+744 SVAEE
-749 QPVVEEAP
+749 Q
-757 IAEGKPVV
+757 
-765 EEAPVAEEQLVVEEA
+765 
-780 LVAEEQPVVE
+780 
-790 EAPIAEG
+790 
-797 KSVVEEAPVAEEQ
+797 SVVEEAPVAEEQ
-810 LVVEETTIAEEKP
+810 P
-823 VVPKE
+823 VVQKE

-855 HAARTSVM
+855 HAARTKAM
-863 QPSMGERVENKPV
+863 QPSVDVRVENKPV
-876 HQVEESPV
+876 
-884 QQVVVESRVEEQPV
+884 QQEVVEPKVEEQPV
-898 KQVVVDPQVE
+898 QQEVVEPQVEEQPVQQEVVEPQVE

-926 QQVVVEPQVK
+926 QQVVVESQVE

-946 PQVEVQPMQQV
+946 SQVE
-957 VVEPQVKEQPMQ
+957 
-969 QVVVEPQVK
+969 

-984 VVVEPQVEEQLG
+984 VVVEPQVEEQPV
-996 QQMVVES
+996 QRVVVES
-1003 QVEEKPMQQVVV
+1003 QVEQPIQQVVV

-1022 SSTEVQE
+1022 SSTEVKE

-1042 NVLQTPPTYTV
+1042 NVLHTPPTYTV
-1053 PPLALLSIPRQ
+1053 PPLALLSIPQ
-1064 AALDNKEWLE
+1064 QTALDNTEWLE

-1403 KPVRVQGVY
+1403 KPVRIQGVY

-1419 KTVDHVKKQMKP
+1419 KTVDHVRKQMKP
-1431 NYLFQQEDLLAKT
+1431 NYLFKQEDLLAKT
-1444 EQSESE
+1444 EQAESE

-1494 IISEARGTKPRDV
+1494 IISEGRGTKPRDV

>member
-25 QIESQPK
+25 QVESQPK

-49 RNAGKCRFPLIPDDG
+49 RNAGKCRFPLVPDNG
-64 FDEDDVREQPR
+64 FDEEDVIEAGH
-75 FEEQHVQSGVYEDQP
+75 FEEQPVQAVTYENQP
-90 TQRGIKVERSR
+90 IQRGIKVERSR
-101 RPYVEKVVATY
+101 RQYVEKVVSTY
-112 EEPEVQYEPDPE
+112 EEPEMQYEPERE
-124 PVVKKVSVP
+124 PVVKKASAP
-133 SQESSRRPF
+133 AQESNRRPF

-192 GYTLSAFSEG
+192 GYALSDFSEG
-202 QTTTPSSS
+202 QATNSSNHE
-210 GRAGNQQEE
+210 GVDQRDQQ
-219 QNHSKKE
+219 NKKE

-243 RQEPVVEE
+243 RQEPIVEE
-251 KEVVQEI
+251 KEVVQKI
-258 NTPQEVSADE
+258 SAPQEIPAAE
-268 FLHKTIAERTEDAG
+268 LLHETIVESMEDA
-282 KEKDVVVSNENS
+282 KQESDVVAKNT
-294 LQEELVDSQ
+294 LQAELIDSK
-303 VEHEDTILAEEMKC
+303 VEHEDTILLEETKR
-317 NTEIEKQTSEESVIV
+317 NTEIEQPTIEVEKQAPEESVIV

-345 IPEEFAEIAE
+345 IPEE
-355 TEEPEVEV
+355 VEV
-363 TAETEESEEVEVTAE
+363 IAETEESEEVEVVAEAEGTEEIEVIAETEESEEVEVVAEAEETEEVEVIAETEESEEVEVVAEAEETEEVEVIAE
-378 TEESEEVEVIAEAE
+378 TEESEEVEVI
-392 ESEEVEVTAETEE
+392 
-405 SEEVEVTAE
+405 
-414 TEESEEVEV
+414 
-423 TAEAEESEEVEVTAE
+423 
-438 TEEFEEV
+438 
-445 KVIAEAEESEEAEV
+445 
-459 TTETEES
+459 TETEEL
-466 EEVEEIAE
+466 
-474 TEESE
+474 
-479 EVEEIAEAEESEEVE
+479 EEVE
-494 VIAEAEESEE
+494 VIAETEAPEE
-504 VEVTTETEESEE
+504 VEPV
-516 VEVTAE
+516 V
-522 TEESE
+522 
-527 EVEVTAEAEESEEVE
+527 
-542 VTAETEEFE
+542 
-551 EVKVIA
+551 
-557 EAEESEEAE
+557 
-566 VTTETEESEEVEEIA
+566 
-581 ETEESEEVEEIAEAE
+581 
-596 ESEEVEVIAEAEE
+596 
-609 SEEVEVTTETEESEE
+609 
-624 VEVTAETEESEE
+624 
-636 VEVTAEAEESEE
+636 
-648 VEVTAETEEFE
+648 
-659 EVKVIAEAEESEEV
+659 
-673 EEIAEAEESEVEA
+673 
-686 FVELEETQ
+686 LEETQ
-694 PEMVL
+694 QEMVL
-699 DEAIEQKSEFIHVAE
+699 NEAVEQKNEFIHVAE

-726 ANVLIAETEEN
+726 ADVLIAEE
-737 KLVVEEA
+737 VPI
-744 LVAEE
+744 AEE
-749 QPVVEEAP
+749 QQVVEEAP
-757 IAEGKPVV
+757 IAEEQQVVEEVPIAEEQQVVEEAPIAEEQQVVEEAPIAEEQQVV
-765 EEAPVAEEQLVVEEA
+765 EEAPVAEEQ
-780 LVAEEQPVVE
+780 Q
-790 EAPIAEG
+790 
-797 KSVVEEAPVAEEQ
+797 VVEEAPVAEEQ
-810 LVVEETTIAEEKP
+810 P
-823 VVPKE
+823 VVQKE

-855 HAARTSVM
+855 HAARANAMQTSM
-863 QPSMGERVENKPV
+863 SERVENKPV
-876 HQVEESPV
+876 QQVEEKPMQRV
-884 QQVVVESRVEEQPV
+884 AVEPQVEEQPMQ
-898 KQVVVDPQVE
+898 QVAVEPQVEEQPMQQVAVEPQVEEQPMQQVAVEPQVEEQPMQQVAVEPQVEEQPMQQVAVEPQVEEQPIQQVMVEPQVEEQPIQQVMVEPQVE

-921 EEQPM
+921 EEAQPV
-926 QQVVVEPQVK
+926 QQVVA
-936 EQPMQQVVVE
+936 
-946 PQVEVQPMQQV
+946 
-957 VVEPQVKEQPMQ
+957 
-969 QVVVEPQVK
+969 
-978 EQPMQQ
+978 
-984 VVVEPQVEEQLG
+984 
-996 QQMVVES
+996 
-1003 QVEEKPMQQVVV
+1003 

-1022 SSTEVQE
+1022 SSTEVEE

-1042 NVLQTPPTYTV
+1042 NVLQTPPTYTI
-1053 PPLALLSIPRQ
+1053 PPLTLLSIPQQ
-1064 AALDNKEWLE
+1064 AALDNTEWLE

-1295 EREIPGETLP
+1295 GREIPGETLP

-1431 NYLFQQEDLLAKT
+1431 NYLFKQEDLLAKT
-1444 EQSESE
+1444 EQAESE
-1450 DELFFDACQFV
+1450 DELFLDACQFV

-1494 IISEARGTKPRDV
+1494 IISEGRGTKPRDV

>member
-49 RNAGKCRFPLIPDDG
+49 RNAGKCRFPLVPDNG
-64 FDEDDVREQPR
+64 FDEEDESEVNR
-75 FEEQHVQSGVYEDQP
+75 FEEQPVQGVAYEEP
-90 TQRGIKVERSR
+90 TAQRGIKVERSR
-101 RPYVEKVVATY
+101 RPYVEKVVSTY
-112 EEPEVQYEPDPE
+112 EEPEVQYEPVRE
-124 PVVKKVSVP
+124 SVVKKASAP
-133 SQESSRRPF
+133 SQESNRRPF

-165 QEEEKEREDLEISV
+165 QEEVKEREDLEISV

-192 GYTLSAFSEG
+192 GYKLSDFSEG
-202 QTTTPSSS
+202 QAPTSSS
-210 GRAGNQQEE
+210 HRAANQQGEQQYEE
-219 QNHSKKE
+219 NKKE

-243 RQEPVVEE
+243 RQVPLVEE
-251 KEVVQEI
+251 KEVIKEMS
-258 NTPQEVSADE
+258 TPQEVSADE
-268 FLHKTIAERTEDAG
+268 LLHKTVAEQMESA
-282 KEKDVVVSNENS
+282 KLEKDVVVLNENN
-294 LQEELVDSQ
+294 LQEELVASK
-303 VEHEDTILAEEMKC
+303 VEHEDTILSEEIKR
-317 NTEIEKQTSEESVIV
+317 NTEIKQPTIEVEKQAPEESVIV

-345 IPEEFAEIAE
+345 IPEEVSKVEVIAE
-355 TEEPEVEV
+355 TEELEEVVMETEAPEEVEAEGSEEVEV
-363 TAETEESEEVEVTAE
+363 IAETKEPEEVVMETEEVEVIAEAEEVEVIVETEESEEVEVIAEAKESEEVEVIAEAKESEEVEVIAETEESEEVEVIAEAKESEEVEVIAEAKELEEVEVITE

-392 ESEEVEVTAETEE
+392 ESEEVEV
-405 SEEVEVTAE
+405 
-414 TEESEEVEV
+414 
-423 TAEAEESEEVEVTAE
+423 
-438 TEEFEEV
+438 
-445 KVIAEAEESEEAEV
+445 IAEAEE
-459 TTETEES
+459 T
-466 EEVEEIAE
+466 
-474 TEESE
+474 
-479 EVEEIAEAEESEEVE
+479 E
-494 VIAEAEESEE
+494 VIAETKAPV
-504 VEVTTETEESEE
+504 VETFV
-516 VEVTAE
+516 AL
-522 TEESE
+522 
-527 EVEVTAEAEESEEVE
+527 
-542 VTAETEEFE
+542 
-551 EVKVIA
+551 
-557 EAEESEEAE
+557 
-566 VTTETEESEEVEEIA
+566 EEIQQ
-581 ETEESEEVEEIAEAE
+581 E
-596 ESEEVEVIAEAEE
+596 
-609 SEEVEVTTETEESEE
+609 
-624 VEVTAETEESEE
+624 
-636 VEVTAEAEESEE
+636 
-648 VEVTAETEEFE
+648 
-659 EVKVIAEAEESEEV
+659 
-673 EEIAEAEESEVEA
+673 
-686 FVELEETQ
+686 
-694 PEMVL
+694 

-737 KLVVEEA
+737 RRVVEEA
-744 LVAEE
+744 QVAEE
-749 QPVVEEAP
+749 QR
-757 IAEGKPVV
+757 VV
-765 EEAPVAEEQLVVEEA
+765 EEAPVVEEQR
-780 LVAEEQPVVE
+780 
-790 EAPIAEG
+790 
-797 KSVVEEAPVAEEQ
+797 VVEEAPVVEEQ
-810 LVVEETTIAEEKP
+810 P
-823 VVPKE
+823 VVQKE

-855 HAARTSVM
+855 HAARANAM
-863 QPSMGERVENKPV
+863 QPSANVRVENKPV
-876 HQVEESPV
+876 QQEVAEPQVEERPV
-884 QQVVVESRVEEQPV
+884 QQVVAE
-898 KQVVVDPQVE
+898 PQVE
-908 EQPMQQVVVEPQV
+908 ENPMQQVVAEPQVEERPVQQVVAEPQVEERPVQQVVAEPQVEENPMQQVVAEPQVEERPVQQVVAEPQVEERPVQQVVAEPQVEERPVQQVVVEPQV
-921 EEQPM
+921 EERPV
-926 QQVVVEPQVK
+926 QQVA
-936 EQPMQQVVVE
+936 E
-946 PQVEVQPMQQV
+946 PQVEERPVQQV
-957 VVEPQVKEQPMQ
+957 VA
-969 QVVVEPQVK
+969 
-978 EQPMQQ
+978 
-984 VVVEPQVEEQLG
+984 EPQVEEQ
-996 QQMVVES
+996 
-1003 QVEEKPMQQVVV
+1003 PMQQVVV

-1042 NVLQTPPTYTV
+1042 NVLHTPPTYTV
-1053 PPLALLSIPRQ
+1053 PPLALLSIPQ
-1064 AALDNKEWLE
+1064 QSALDNTEWLE

-1184 SGDPIVTDIRKM
+1184 SGEPIVTDIRKM

-1431 NYLFQQEDLLAKT
+1431 NYLFKQEDLLAKT
-1444 EQSESE
+1444 EQAESE
-1450 DELFFDACQFV
+1450 DELFLDACQFV

-1494 IISEARGTKPRDV
+1494 IISEGRGTKPRDV

>member
-49 RNAGKCRFPLIPDDG
+49 RNAGKCRFPLVPDNG
-64 FDEDDVREQPR
+64 FDEEDESEVNR
-75 FEEQHVQSGVYEDQP
+75 FEEQPVQGVTYEEP
-90 TQRGIKVERSR
+90 TAQRGIKVERSR
-101 RPYVEKVVATY
+101 RPYVEKVVSTY
-112 EEPEVQYEPDPE
+112 EEPEVQYEPVRE
-124 PVVKKVSVP
+124 SVVKKASAP
-133 SQESSRRPF
+133 SQESNRRPF

-156 PSVEKKVEK
+156 PSVEKKEEK
-165 QEEEKEREDLEISV
+165 QEEVKEREDLEISV

-192 GYTLSAFSEG
+192 GYTLSDFSEG
-202 QTTTPSSS
+202 QATSSAS
-210 GRAGNQQEE
+210 GEVVEQQG
-219 QNHSKKE
+219 QQSKKE

-243 RQEPVVEE
+243 RQVPLVEE
-251 KEVVQEI
+251 KEVIQEMS
-258 NTPQEVSADE
+258 TPQEVPADE
-268 FLHKTIAERTEDAG
+268 LLHKTVAEQMESA
-282 KEKDVVVSNENS
+282 KLEKDVVVLNENN
-294 LQEELVDSQ
+294 LQEELVASK
-303 VEHEDTILAEEMKC
+303 VEHEDTILSEEIKR
-317 NTEIEKQTSEESVIV
+317 NTEIKQPTIEVEKQALEESVIV

-345 IPEEFAEIAE
+345 IPEEVSQVEVIAE
-355 TEEPEVEV
+355 TEELEEVVMETEAPEEVEV
-363 TAETEESEEVEVTAE
+363 IAEAEESEEAEVIAETEESEEVEVIAEAEESEEAEVIAE

-392 ESEEVEVTAETEE
+392 ESEEVEVIAEVEESEEAEVIAETEE
-405 SEEVEVTAE
+405 SEEVEV
-414 TEESEEVEV
+414 
-423 TAEAEESEEVEVTAE
+423 
-438 TEEFEEV
+438 
-445 KVIAEAEESEEAEV
+445 IAEINAPVVETFVALEDIQQEA
-459 TTETEES
+459 
-466 EEVEEIAE
+466 
-474 TEESE
+474 
-479 EVEEIAEAEESEEVE
+479 
-494 VIAEAEESEE
+494 
-504 VEVTTETEESEE
+504 
-516 VEVTAE
+516 
-522 TEESE
+522 
-527 EVEVTAEAEESEEVE
+527 
-542 VTAETEEFE
+542 
-551 EVKVIA
+551 
-557 EAEESEEAE
+557 
-566 VTTETEESEEVEEIA
+566 
-581 ETEESEEVEEIAEAE
+581 
-596 ESEEVEVIAEAEE
+596 
-609 SEEVEVTTETEESEE
+609 
-624 VEVTAETEESEE
+624 
-636 VEVTAEAEESEE
+636 
-648 VEVTAETEEFE
+648 
-659 EVKVIAEAEESEEV
+659 
-673 EEIAEAEESEVEA
+673 
-686 FVELEETQ
+686 
-694 PEMVL
+694 
-699 DEAIEQKSEFIHVAE
+699 EAIEQKSEFIHVAE

-726 ANVLIAETEEN
+726 ADVLI
-737 KLVVEEA
+737 
-744 LVAEE
+744 AEE

-757 IAEGKPVV
+757 IV
-765 EEAPVAEEQLVVEEA
+765 EEQ
-780 LVAEEQPVVE
+780 
-790 EAPIAEG
+790 
-797 KSVVEEAPVAEEQ
+797 SVVEEAPVAEEQ
-810 LVVEETTIAEEKP
+810 RVVEEAPVVEEQSVVEEAPVVEEQSVVEEAPVAEEQRVVEEAP
-823 VVPKE
+823 VVEEQRVVEEAPVVEEQPVAEETPVAEEQPVVQKE

-855 HAARTSVM
+855 HAARANAM
-863 QPSMGERVENKPV
+863 QPSANVRVENKPV
-876 HQVEESPV
+876 QQEVAEPQVEEHPVQQVAAEPQVEEHPV
-884 QQVVVESRVEEQPV
+884 QQVVVES
-898 KQVVVDPQVE
+898 QVE
-908 EQPMQQVVVEPQV
+908 EHPMQQVVAEPQV
-921 EEQPM
+921 EEQPI
-926 QQVVVEPQVK
+926 QQI
-936 EQPMQQVVVE
+936 
-946 PQVEVQPMQQV
+946 
-957 VVEPQVKEQPMQ
+957 
-969 QVVVEPQVK
+969 
-978 EQPMQQ
+978 
-984 VVVEPQVEEQLG
+984 
-996 QQMVVES
+996 
-1003 QVEEKPMQQVVV
+1003 VV

-1042 NVLQTPPTYTV
+1042 NVLHTPPTYTV
-1053 PPLALLSIPRQ
+1053 PPLALLSIPQ
-1064 AALDNKEWLE
+1064 QSALDNTEWLE

-1431 NYLFQQEDLLAKT
+1431 NYLFKQEDLLAKT
-1444 EQSESE
+1444 EQAESE
-1450 DELFFDACQFV
+1450 DELFFEACQFV

-1485 LIEEMESQG
+1485 LIEEMQSQG

>member
-15 QTAMNKEVPK
+15 QTAMNKEVQK
-25 QIESQPK
+25 QVESQPK

-49 RNAGKCRFPLIPDDG
+49 RNAGKCRFPLVPDNG
-64 FDEDDVREQPR
+64 FDEEDVIETGR
-75 FEEQHVQSGVYEDQP
+75 FEEQPVQAVTYENQP
-90 TQRGIKVERSR
+90 IQRGIKVERSR
-101 RPYVEKVVATY
+101 RQHVEKVVSTY
-112 EEPEVQYEPDPE
+112 EEPEIQYEPERE
-124 PVVKKVSVP
+124 PVVKKASTP
-133 SQESSRRPF
+133 AQESNRRPF

-156 PSVEKKVEK
+156 PSVEKKEEK
-165 QEEEKEREDLEISV
+165 QEEVKEREDLEISV

-192 GYTLSAFSEG
+192 GYTLSHFSEG
-202 QTTTPSSS
+202 QAPTSSS
-210 GRAGNQQEE
+210 HERVDEQDQQ
-219 QNHSKKE
+219 SKKE

-243 RQEPVVEE
+243 RQEPIVEE
-251 KEVVQEI
+251 KEVAQEMSA
-258 NTPQEVSADE
+258 PQEVPAAE
-268 FLHKTIAERTEDAG
+268 LLHETIAERMEDA
-282 KEKDVVVSNENS
+282 KQEKDVVVENVLQTES
-294 LQEELVDSQ
+294 LASK
-303 VEHEDTILAEEMKC
+303 VEHEDTILSEEMKR
-317 NTEIEKQTSEESVIV
+317 NTEIEQPTIEVEKQAPEESVIV

-345 IPEEFAEIAE
+345 IPEEFEEVDVITETEESEEVEVIAEAEESEEVEVIAE
-355 TEEPEVEV
+355 TEESEEMEVI
-363 TAETEESEEVEVTAE
+363 AETEESEEVEVIAE

-392 ESEEVEVTAETEE
+392 ESEEVEVIAETEE
-405 SEEVEVTAE
+405 SEEVEVIAE

-423 TAEAEESEEVEVTAE
+423 IAE
-438 TEEFEEV
+438 T
-445 KVIAEAEESEEAEV
+445 KAPEEAEPV
-459 TTETEES
+459 
-466 EEVEEIAE
+466 V
-474 TEESE
+474 
-479 EVEEIAEAEESEEVE
+479 
-494 VIAEAEESEE
+494 
-504 VEVTTETEESEE
+504 
-516 VEVTAE
+516 
-522 TEESE
+522 
-527 EVEVTAEAEESEEVE
+527 
-542 VTAETEEFE
+542 
-551 EVKVIA
+551 
-557 EAEESEEAE
+557 
-566 VTTETEESEEVEEIA
+566 
-581 ETEESEEVEEIAEAE
+581 
-596 ESEEVEVIAEAEE
+596 
-609 SEEVEVTTETEESEE
+609 
-624 VEVTAETEESEE
+624 
-636 VEVTAEAEESEE
+636 
-648 VEVTAETEEFE
+648 
-659 EVKVIAEAEESEEV
+659 
-673 EEIAEAEESEVEA
+673 
-686 FVELEETQ
+686 LEETQ
-694 PEMVL
+694 QEMVL
-699 DEAIEQKSEFIHVAE
+699 NEAIEQKNEFIHVAE

-726 ANVLIAETEEN
+726 ADVLIAEEAAIEE
-737 KLVVEEA
+737 EQS
-744 LVAEE
+744 VAEE
-749 QPVVEEAP
+749 T
-757 IAEGKPVV
+757 
-765 EEAPVAEEQLVVEEA
+765 PVAEEP
-780 LVAEEQPVVE
+780 PVV
-790 EAPIAEG
+790 
-797 KSVVEEAPVAEEQ
+797 Q
-810 LVVEETTIAEEKP
+810 
-823 VVPKE
+823 KE

-845 KQDRTRLMER
+845 KQDRARLVER
-855 HAARTSVM
+855 HAARTNAM
-863 QPSMGERVENKPV
+863 QPSMKERVENKPV
-876 HQVEESPV
+876 HQVEEQPM
-884 QQVVVESRVEEQPV
+884 QQVAVEPQVEEQPMQ
-898 KQVVVDPQVE
+898 QVAVEPQVE

-926 QQVVVEPQVK
+926 QQVAVEPQVE
-936 EQPMQQVVVE
+936 EQPMQQVAVE
-946 PQVEVQPMQQV
+946 PQVE
-957 VVEPQVKEQPMQ
+957 
-969 QVVVEPQVK
+969 

-984 VVVEPQVEEQLG
+984 VVVEPQVEEKLV
-996 QQMVVES
+996 QQVVEPQAEEKPMQ
-1003 QVEEKPMQQVVV
+1003 QVVEPQAEEKPMQQVVV
-1015 EQVQKPI
+1015 EPQVEERPVQQVVVESQQVQKPI
-1022 SSTEVQE
+1022 SSTEVEE
-1029 KAYVVNQRENDMR
+1029 KAYVVNQRENDVR
-1042 NVLQTPPTYTV
+1042 NVLQTPPTYTI
-1053 PPLALLSIPRQ
+1053 PSLTLLSIPQQ
-1064 AALDNKEWLE
+1064 AALDNTEWLE

-1431 NYLFQQEDLLAKT
+1431 NYLFKQEDLLAKT
-1444 EQSESE
+1444 EQAESE
-1450 DELFFDACQFV
+1450 DELFLDACQFV

-1494 IISEARGTKPRDV
+1494 IISEGRGTKPRDV